1 MFFEDISK
9 QLSSTKDVIDAAIQK
24 IKTAFSS
31 SSVDLSSANANGSM
45 FTFNEPVF
53 ISIISQL
60 LELGAERSYQT
71 DIDFICDKLVK
82 HINPYAFE
90 FVFQEIA
97 KVFSSVK
104 FQSKIL
110 GLKMICNY
118 AKIHPQVVSSN
129 LYLIIESLIQLSSD
143 IKKEVKAA
151 VKDCWVAICET
162 IENVDIK
169 PILHVMIDG
178 YMNPSTKT
186 EYALETLASTPFV
199 NDIDIPTLSLLIPIL
214 VRAMREKKVVC
225 QRKAAVVMDTL
236 CKLIKNPVY
245 ARIFYDKLTWILDK
259 GINEISIEEVRNV
272 CAKSKA
278 TLNKIYEQSNTKLVD
293 AVTKEHCE
301 KLFHEEI
308 SKHITTYCTSS
319 GAAAA
324 ADGAAAITI
333 IQGNEESILR
343 SFQQVLDYTIQLVL
357 NLVKYEIRDPK
368 VYFQCIEPYLRD
380 SVLDEEKSRHI
391 AVESISKTL
400 IDTITVYD
408 YDPED
413 CEENLCD
420 CMFSLAYGTRVLLHQ
435 TPLKL
440 KLNHVYGILGHNGAG
455 KSTLLRAM
463 SNKTLQ
469 GFPDIDATY
478 IEHHIPEELHDLI
491 TLDYIASNPKIVAK
505 GISREEIAKNLA
517 ELYVTEHMMNSPLS
531 TLSGGNVQRVN
542 LILAK
547 LANDPLILMD
557 EPTNHIDALSIIW
570 LKQYIKT
577 TKNTTFLI
585 ISHDIKFMDEVC
597 TNMIHYETLKLKV
610 YRGNVTEFVKQK
622 PEAAFYFQTTSQDV
636 LSFSIPD
643 PGPLEGVK
651 SLTKSVLSMKNCYFQ
666 YPTAPK
672 PQLSDIT
679 VQVSQ
684 AARIIIAGVNGAG
697 KSTLVKI
704 LVGEIEPNRGII
716 DRHPNLRMAYIPQN
730 ISACLEPHKQCTPIE
745 YVMWRYR
752 LGADREQANKNTLT
766 LTDEEIEAIRQK
778 AKLNKTFVIKELG
791 SRRTGKREHEY
802 EAKSEGITE
811 LVQWFSK
818 SELVEMGYEKM
829 VKEFDE
835 KMAMESMMGQRK
847 LTTGE
852 IQKHMNS
859 FGLEPEIAQHTKIA
873 ALSSGQKMRC
883 YLAAATFYLP
893 HVIIFDEPTNFL
905 DRESTNALSDAIK
918 SFKGGVLIISHNDDF
933 YNAITREK
941 WLLENGSM
949 TVFGDNMIEA
959 LEKERKKQEK
969 ENAKK
974 LKFDAEEDKFDS
986 LGNKIEAVVS
996 KEKKE
1001 LTRDEKKRLLKQ
1013 KKDMEKAG
1021 QDTYDID
1028 VLLGLA

>member
-1 MFFEDISK
+1 MVAQGIIKS
-9 QLSSTKDVIDAAIQK
+9 LSAK
-24 IKTAFSS
+24 
-31 SSVDLSSANANGSM
+31 DLSA
-45 FTFNEPVF
+45 
-53 ISIISQL
+53 
-60 LELGAERSYQT
+60 QT
-71 DIDFICDKLVK
+71 DGLEQTKILIKGFDVSVEHQLISLIPNILDLGSDKTHQIDIEWICNEIVRLV
-82 HINPYAFE
+82 NPYAFE
-90 FVFQEIA
+90 SVFREITT
-97 KVFSSVK
+97 VFSQVK
-104 FQSKIL
+104 FQAKVL
-110 GLKMICNY
+110 GLNMIRQY
-118 AKIHPQVVSSN
+118 AKQHPTVVASN
-129 LYLIIESLIQLSSD
+129 LYLIIESLISLSSD
-143 IKKEVKAA
+143 IKKEVKMA
-151 VKDCWVAICET
+151 VQDCWKDVCET

-169 PILHVMIDG
+169 PIIPVMIDG
-178 YMNPSTKT
+178 YMNPATKT
-186 EYALETLASTPFV
+186 EHALEVLASTPFV

-225 QRKAAVVMDTL
+225 QRKAAVVMETL

-259 GINEISIEEVRNV
+259 GINEIAIEEVRNV
-272 CAKSKA
+272 CTRSKA
-278 TLNKIYEQSNTKLVD
+278 TLNKVYEQSNIKLID
-293 AVTKEHCE
+293 AVTVESCLTLYKDKCGV
-301 KLFHEEI
+301 
-308 SKHITTYCTSS
+308 SNTDTV
-319 GAAAA
+319 
-324 ADGAAAITI
+324 
-333 IQGNEESILR
+333 IQYSIG
-343 SFQQVLDYTIQLVL
+343 LVL
-357 NLVKYEIRDPK
+357 NLVKYEIRDLSL
-368 VYFQCIEPYLRD
+368 YTACIEPYIA
-380 SVLDEEKSRHI
+380 HI
-391 AVESISKTL
+391 VSNNLTDVANQIAQTL
-400 IDTITVYD
+400 IDTITVYE
-408 YDPED
+408 YDPEEN
-413 CEENLCD
+413 EENLCD

-440 KLNHVYGILGHNGAG
+440 KLNHTYGILGHNGAG

-463 SNKTLQ
+463 ANKTLQ

-478 IEHHIPEELHDLI
+478 IEHHIPEDKHDTI
-491 TLDYIASNPKIVAK
+491 TLDYIAMNSKIVKK
-505 GISREEIAKNLA
+505 GISREEIARNLA
-517 ELYVTEHMMNSPLS
+517 ELYVTDHMMNSPLS

-547 LANDPLILMD
+547 LAGDPLILMD
-557 EPTNHIDALSIIW
+557 EPTNHIDALSIVW
-570 LKQYIKT
+570 LKNYIKT
-577 TKNTTFLI
+577 TLNTTFLI

-597 TNMIHYETLKLKV
+597 TNMIHYESLKLKV
-610 YRGNVTEFVKQK
+610 YRGNVSEFVKQN
-622 PEAAFYFQTTSQDV
+622 PEAAFYFQTSSQEV

-672 PQLSDIT
+672 PQLSGIT

-704 LVGEIEPNRGII
+704 LVGELEPNGGII

-730 ISACLEPHKQCTPIE
+730 ISTCLEQHKGLTPIE

-752 LGADREQANKNTLT
+752 LGSDREQANKNTLV
-766 LTDEEIEAIRQK
+766 LTEEEIEAIKQK
-778 AKLNKTFVIKELG
+778 ARLNKTFVIKELS
-791 SRRTGKREHEY
+791 SRRAGKREHEY
-802 EAKSEGITE
+802 EAKSEGTVE
-811 LVQWFSK
+811 LVQWFTK
-818 SELVEMGYEKM
+818 GELIEMGYEKM

-835 KMAMESMMGQRK
+835 KLAMESMMGQRK

-859 FGLEPEIAQHTKIA
+859 FGLEPEIAQHTKIN

-918 SFKGGVLIISHNDDF
+918 SFKGGVLVISHNDDF

-941 WLLENGSM
+941 WLLENGTM

-959 LEKERKKQEK
+959 LEKERKRQEK
-969 ENAKK
+969 EDSKK
-974 LKFDAEEDKFDS
+974 LKFDEAEDKFDS
-986 LGNKIEAVVS
+986 LGNKIEVV
-996 KEKKE
+996 KQAKE
-1001 LTRDEKKRLLKQ
+1001 LTRDEKKRLMKQ

-1021 QDTYDID
+1021 QDTYEID

>member
-1 MFFEDISK
+1 MTISE
-9 QLSSTKDVIDAAIQK
+9 
-24 IKTAFSS
+24 
-31 SSVDLSSANANGSM
+31 SVPPPVLTFDELHQRITEESQEFTCISM
-45 FTFNEPVF
+45 IPG
-53 ISIISQL
+53 L
-60 LELGAERSYQT
+60 LEFASDRKYQSDVDT
-71 DIDFICDKLVK
+71 LCDTLITR
-82 HINPYAFE
+82 INPYAFE
-90 FVFQEIA
+90 MVFTEIS
-97 KVFSSVK
+97 KIFTSVK
-104 FQSKIL
+104 YQSKIA
-110 GLKMICNY
+110 GLKMIMTY
-118 AKIHPQVVSSN
+118 ARVYPQVVSSN
-129 LYLIIESLIQLSSD
+129 LPIIIDSLIQLSSD
-143 IKKEVKAA
+143 VKKEVKT
-151 VKDCWVAICET
+151 VVQECWVAICDT
-162 IENVDIK
+162 ITNVDIK
-169 PILHVMIDG
+169 PIINTMIEG
-178 YMNPSTKT
+178 YMSPATKT
-186 EYALETLASTPFV
+186 ESSLEKLASTPFIT
-199 NDIDIPTLSLLIPIL
+199 DIDIPTLGLLVPML

-259 GINEISIEEVRNV
+259 GINEIAVEEVRNV
-272 CAKSKA
+272 CTKSKA
-278 TLNKIYEQSNTKLVD
+278 TLQKVYEQSNTKLVD
-293 AVTKEHCE
+293 SVTKDTC
-301 KLFHEEI
+301 LQIYQAAGVGSGSSSSSSSSIDYSI
-308 SKHITTYCTSS
+308 S
-319 GAAAA
+319 
-324 ADGAAAITI
+324 
-333 IQGNEESILR
+333 
-343 SFQQVLDYTIQLVL
+343 LVL
-357 NLVKYEIRDPK
+357 NLVKYENRDESA
-368 VYFQCIEPYLRD
+368 YASCIEPYIREAIP
-380 SVLDEEKSRHI
+380 DEETRMA
-391 AVESISKTL
+391 AVQQISKNL
-400 IDTITVYD
+400 IDTITVYE
-408 YDPED
+408 YDPEEND
-413 CEENLCD
+413 ENLCD

-469 GFPDIDATY
+469 GFPDIEATY
-478 IEHHIPEELHDLI
+478 IEHHIPDELHEMI
-491 TLDYIASNPKIVAK
+491 TLDYLETHPKIKAR
-505 GISREEIAKNLA
+505 GIQRDEIARNLA

-547 LANDPLILMD
+547 LAGDSLILMD

-570 LKQYIKT
+570 LKNYVKT

-622 PEAAFYFQTTSQDV
+622 PEAAFYFQTTSQDG
-636 LSFSIPD
+636 LSFQIPD

-672 PQLSDIT
+672 PQLTDIT

-684 AARIIIAGVNGAG
+684 ASRIIIAGVNGAG

-704 LVGEIEPNRGII
+704 LVGELEPNGGVI

-730 ISACLEPHKQCTPIE
+730 ISTCLEPHKQLTPIE

-752 LGADREQANKNTLT
+752 LGSDREQSNKNALT
-766 LTDEEIEAIRQK
+766 ITDEELEAIRQK

-791 SRRTGKREHEY
+791 TRRTGKREHEY
-802 EAKSEGITE
+802 EAKSEGVVE
-811 LVQWFSK
+811 MVQWFTK
-818 SELVEMGYEKM
+818 SELIEMGYEKM

-835 KMAMESMMGQRK
+835 KLAMESMMGQRK

-859 FGLEPEIAQHTKIA
+859 FGLEPELAQHTKIT

-893 HVIIFDEPTNFL
+893 HTIIFDEPTNFL

-918 SFKGGVLIISHNDDF
+918 NFKGGVLVISHNDDF

-941 WLLENGSM
+941 WLLENGKL
-949 TVFGDNMIEA
+949 TGFGDNMIEA

-974 LKFDAEEDKFDS
+974 LKFDTEEDKYDS
-986 LGNKIEAVVS
+986 LGNKIEAAP

-1001 LTRDEKKRLLKQ
+1001 LTRDEKKKLMKQ
-1013 KKDMEKAG
+1013 RKEMQKAG
-1021 QDTYDID
+1021 LDTYEIDIILD
-1028 VLLGLA
+1028 GC

>member
-1 MFFEDISK
+1 MNNIIHL
-9 QLSSTKDVIDAAIQK
+9 LSSKNISEQSEALEVLKTHPIDV
-24 IKTAFSS
+24 S
-31 SSVDLSSANANGSM
+31 
-45 FTFNEPVF
+45 NEYEW
-53 ISIISQL
+53 IEIISVL
-60 LELGAERSYQT
+60 LELGSDKTHQANVEN
-71 DIDFICDKLVK
+71 ICSLLVQK
-82 HINPYAFE
+82 INPYSFE
-90 FVFQEIA
+90 TVFREIA
-97 KVFSSVK
+97 KVFLQVK
-104 FQSKIL
+104 FQSKLI
-110 GLKMICNY
+110 GLKMVCQY
-118 AKIHPQVVSSN
+118 AEIYPEVISSN
-129 LYLIIESLIQLSSD
+129 LYLVTESLIALSSD
-143 IKKEVKAA
+143 VKKEVKMA
-151 VKDCWVAICET
+151 VQECWSAVCKT
-162 IENVDIK
+162 IENVDIQ
-169 PILHVMIDG
+169 PIIPVMIEA
-178 YMNPSTKT
+178 YMNPATKT
-186 EYALETLASTPFV
+186 EHALEVLASTPFV

-259 GINEISIEEVRNV
+259 GINEIAIEEVRNV
-272 CAKSKA
+272 CTRSKN
-278 TLNKIYEQSNTKLVD
+278 TLNKVYEQANTKLVD
-293 AVTKEHCE
+293 AITYDSCFA
-301 KLFHEEI
+301 LYREEL
-308 SKHITTYCTSS
+308 SKR
-319 GAAAA
+319 
-324 ADGAAAITI
+324 
-333 IQGNEESILR
+333 SIE
-343 SFQQVLDYTIQLVL
+343 VDAENKTIQYSIGLVL
-357 NLVKYEIRDPK
+357 NLVKYEIRQMDLYDK
-368 VYFQCIEPYLRD
+368 CIGPY
-380 SVLDEEKSRHI
+380 
-391 AVESISKTL
+391 ISNLSSDDLSEVVSTISQKL
-400 IDTITVYD
+400 IDTITVYEH
-408 YDPED
+408 DPEEN
-413 CEENLCD
+413 EENLCD

-440 KLNHVYGILGHNGAG
+440 KLNHTYGILGHNGAG

-463 SNKTLQ
+463 ANKTLQ
-469 GFPDIDATY
+469 GFPDIEATY
-478 IEHHIPEELHDLI
+478 IEHHIPEDKHDII
-491 TLDYIASNPKIVAK
+491 TLDYIATNPKIMAK

-547 LANDPLILMD
+547 LAADPLILMD
-557 EPTNHIDALSIIW
+557 EPTNHIDALSIVW
-570 LKQYIKT
+570 LKNYIKT
-577 TKNTTFLI
+577 TEKTTFLI

-610 YRGNVTEFVKQK
+610 YRGNVSEFVKQK

-666 YPTAPK
+666 YPSAPK
-672 PQLSDIT
+672 PQLTGIT

-704 LVGEIEPNRGII
+704 LVGELEPNDGII

-730 ISACLEPHKQCTPIE
+730 ISASLEPHKQLTPIE

-752 LGADREQANKNTLT
+752 LGSDREQANKNTLVMT
-766 LTDEEIEAIRQK
+766 EEEIEAIKQR

-802 EAKSEGITE
+802 EAKSEGVVE

-818 SELVEMGYEKM
+818 SELIEMGYEKM

-859 FGLEPEIAQHTKIA
+859 FGLEPEIAQHTKIN

-918 SFKGGVLIISHNDDF
+918 SFKVGVLVISHNDDF

-941 WLLENGSM
+941 WLLENGTM

-959 LEKERKKQEK
+959 LEKERKRQEK
-969 ENAKK
+969 ENSKK
-974 LKFDAEEDKFDS
+974 LKLDEAEDKYDS
-986 LGNKIEAVVS
+986 LGNKIEVV
-996 KEKKE
+996 KETKE
-1001 LTRDEKKRLLKQ
+1001 LTRDEKKKLLKQ
-1013 KKDMEKAG
+1013 KKEMEKAG
-1021 QDTYDID
+1021 QDTYEID
-1028 VLLGLA
+1028 VLLGLV

>member
-1 MFFEDISK
+1 MTVMTPPVLTFDELQKRITAESQEFTCISM
-9 QLSSTKDVIDAAIQK
+9 IP
-24 IKTAFSS
+24 
-31 SSVDLSSANANGSM
+31 G
-45 FTFNEPVF
+45 
-53 ISIISQL
+53 L
-60 LELGAERSYQT
+60 LEFASDRKYQSDVDT
-71 DIDFICDKLVK
+71 LCDTLITR
-82 HINPYAFE
+82 INPYAFE
-90 FVFQEIA
+90 MVFTEIS
-97 KVFSSVK
+97 KIFTSVK
-104 FQSKIL
+104 YQSKIA
-110 GLKMICNY
+110 GLKMIMTY
-118 AKIHPQVVSSN
+118 ARVYPQVVSSN
-129 LYLIIESLIQLSSD
+129 LPIIIDSLIQLSSD
-143 IKKEVKAA
+143 VKKEVKTA
-151 VKDCWVAICET
+151 VQECWVAICET
-162 IENVDIK
+162 ITNVDIQ
-169 PILHVMIDG
+169 PIVNTMIDG
-178 YMNPSTKT
+178 YMNPATKT
-186 EYALETLASTPFV
+186 EASLEKLASTPFV
-199 NDIDIPTLSLLIPIL
+199 NDIDIPTLGLLVPML

-259 GINEISIEEVRNV
+259 GINEIAVEEVRNV
-272 CAKSKA
+272 CTKSKA
-278 TLNKIYEQSNTKLVD
+278 TLQKVYEQSNTKLVD
-293 AVTKEHCE
+293 SVTKDTC
-301 KLFHEEI
+301 LQIYQQTGVCSSSSSSSIDYSI
-308 SKHITTYCTSS
+308 S
-319 GAAAA
+319 
-324 ADGAAAITI
+324 
-333 IQGNEESILR
+333 
-343 SFQQVLDYTIQLVL
+343 LVL
-357 NLVKYEIRDPK
+357 NLVKYENRDESA
-368 VYFQCIEPYLRD
+368 YASCIEPYIREAIP
-380 SVLDEEKSRHI
+380 DEEPRMA
-391 AVESISKTL
+391 AVQQISKNL
-400 IDTITVYD
+400 IDTITVYE
-408 YDPED
+408 YDPEEND
-413 CEENLCD
+413 ENLCD

-469 GFPDIDATY
+469 GFPDIEATY
-478 IEHHIPEELHDLI
+478 IEHHIPDELHEMI
-491 TLDYIASNPKIVAK
+491 TLDYLETHPKIKAR
-505 GISREEIAKNLA
+505 GIQRDEIARNLA

-547 LANDPLILMD
+547 LAGDSLILMD

-570 LKQYIKT
+570 LKNYVKT

-636 LSFSIPD
+636 LSFQIPD

-672 PQLSDIT
+672 PQLTDIT

-684 AARIIIAGVNGAG
+684 ASRIIIAGVNGAG

-704 LVGEIEPNRGII
+704 LVGELEPNGGVI

-730 ISACLEPHKQCTPIE
+730 ISTCLEPHKQLTPIE

-752 LGADREQANKNTLT
+752 LGSDREQSNKNALT
-766 LTDEEIEAIRQK
+766 ITDEELEAIRQK

-791 SRRTGKREHEY
+791 TRRTGKREHEY
-802 EAKSEGITE
+802 EAKSEGVVE
-811 LVQWFSK
+811 MVQWFTK
-818 SELVEMGYEKM
+818 SELIEMGYEKM

-835 KMAMESMMGQRK
+835 KLAMESMMGQRK

-859 FGLEPEIAQHTKIA
+859 FGLEPELAQHTKIT

-893 HVIIFDEPTNFL
+893 HTIIFDEPTNFL

-918 SFKGGVLIISHNDDF
+918 NFKGGVLVISHNDDF

-941 WLLENGSM
+941 WLLENGKL

-974 LKFDAEEDKFDS
+974 LKFDTEEDKYDS
-986 LGNKIEAVVS
+986 LGNKIEAAP

-1001 LTRDEKKRLLKQ
+1001 LTRDEKKKLMKQ
-1013 KKDMEKAG
+1013 RKEMQKAG
-1021 QDTYDID
+1021 LDTYEIDIILD
-1028 VLLGLA
+1028 GC

>member
-1 MFFEDISK
+1 MTSDIKTFGECFYMEDII
-9 QLSSTKDVIDAAIQK
+9 QALSSKATQAEAIGK
-24 IKTAFSS
+24 IKGFITEFDVS
-31 SSVDLSSANANGSM
+31 
-45 FTFNEPVF
+45 NEYSLIQL
-53 ISIISQL
+53 ISNI
-60 LELGAERSYQT
+60 LEVGADKTYQA
-71 DIDFICDKLVK
+71 DVEEICRGLIDKL
-82 HINPYAFE
+82 NPYSFE
-90 FVFQEIA
+90 NVFREIA
-97 KVFSSVK
+97 KVFSQVK
-104 FQSKIL
+104 FQSKVL
-110 GLKMICNY
+110 GLSMICQY
-118 AKIHPQVVSSN
+118 ARIHPQIISSN
-129 LYLIIESLIQLSSD
+129 LYLITESLISLSSD
-143 IKKEVKAA
+143 IKKEVKTA
-151 VKDCWVAICET
+151 VQDCWNCVCET
-162 IENVDIK
+162 IENVDVK
-169 PILHVMIDG
+169 PIIPVMIDG
-178 YMNPSTKT
+178 YMNPATKT
-186 EYALETLASTPFV
+186 EHALEVLASTPFV
-199 NDIDIPTLSLLIPIL
+199 NDIDIPTLSLLIPML

-225 QRKAAVVMDTL
+225 QRKAAVVMDTM

-259 GINEISIEEVRNV
+259 GINEIAIEEVRNV
-272 CAKSKA
+272 CTRSKA
-278 TLNKIYEQSNTKLVD
+278 TLNKVYEQANTKLVD
-293 AVTKEHCE
+293 AVTKESC
-301 KLFHEEI
+301 LQLYRDGVL
-308 SKHITTYCTSS
+308 SAAS
-319 GAAAA
+319 AAA
-324 ADGAAAITI
+324 
-333 IQGNEESILR
+333 EEDSVI
-343 SFQQVLDYTIQLVL
+343 DYSVGLVL
-357 NLVKYEIRDPK
+357 NLVKYEIREMP
-368 VYFQCIEPYLRD
+368 VYLRCVEPYLAHVVSDGEARQ
-380 SVLDEEKSRHI
+380 
-391 AVESISKTL
+391 SISNIIARTL
-400 IDTITVYD
+400 IDTITVYEH
-408 YDPED
+408 DPEEN
-413 CEENLCD
+413 EENLCD

-440 KLNHVYGILGHNGAG
+440 KLNHTYGILGHNGAG

-463 SNKTLQ
+463 ANKTLQ

-478 IEHHIPEELHDLI
+478 IEHHIPEDKHDII
-491 TLDYIASNPKIVAK
+491 TLDYIATNPKIMAK
-505 GISREEIAKNLA
+505 GIAREEIARNLA

-547 LANDPLILMD
+547 LAADPLILMD
-557 EPTNHIDALSIIW
+557 EPTNHIDALSIVW
-570 LKQYIKT
+570 LKNYIKT
-577 TKNTTFLI
+577 TQNTTFLI
-585 ISHDIKFMDEVC
+585 ISHDIKFMDDVC

-672 PQLSDIT
+672 PQLTDIT

-704 LVGEIEPNRGII
+704 LVGELEPNGGII

-730 ISACLEPHKQCTPIE
+730 ISACLEQHKQLTPIE

-752 LGADREQANKNTLT
+752 LGTDREQANKNTLT
-766 LTDEEIEAIRQK
+766 MTEEEMEAIKQK
-778 AKLNKTFVIKELG
+778 AKLNKTFVIKELN
-791 SRRTGKREHEY
+791 SRRSGKREHEY
-802 EAKSEGITE
+802 EAKSEGTVE
-811 LVQWFSK
+811 LIQWFTK

-829 VKEFDE
+829 VKELDE
-835 KMAMESMMGQRK
+835 KIAMESMMGQRK

-859 FGLEPEIAQHTKIA
+859 FGLEPEIAQHTKIN

-918 SFKGGVLIISHNDDF
+918 TFKGGVLVISHNDDF

-959 LEKERKKQEK
+959 LEKERKRQEK
-969 ENAKK
+969 ENSKK
-974 LKFDAEEDKFDS
+974 LKLDGEEEKFDS
-986 LGNKIEAVVS
+986 LGNKIEVV

-1001 LTRDEKKRLLKQ
+1001 LTRDEKKKLLKQ

-1021 QDTYDID
+1021 KDTYEID
-1028 VLLGLA
+1028 VLLGLE

>member
-1 MFFEDISK
+1 MTILKKNICKRYKIEGCNYDTQMDIII
-9 QLSSTKDVIDAAIQK
+9 QGLSSKDVSIQTESLHQLQQ
-24 IKTAFSS
+24 IPINVST
-31 SSVDLSSANANGSM
+31 
-45 FTFNEPVF
+45 EYEW
-53 ISIISQL
+53 IQIISTL
-60 LELGAERSYQT
+60 LEAGADKTHQPTIESL
-71 DIDFICDKLVK
+71 CDTLIRN
-82 HINPYAFE
+82 INPYSFE
-90 FVFQEIA
+90 LIFGEIS
-97 KVFSSVK
+97 KVFSQVK
-104 FQSKIL
+104 FQSKII
-110 GLKMICNY
+110 GLKMIGNY
-118 AKIHPQVVSSN
+118 AKIYPQIIASN
-129 LYLIIESLIQLSSD
+129 LYLITESLITLSSD
-143 IKKEVKAA
+143 VKKEVKQA
-151 VKDCWVAICET
+151 VSECWKSVCET
-162 IENVDIK
+162 IENVDIQ
-169 PILHVMIDG
+169 PIISVMIEA
-178 YMNPSTKT
+178 YMNPATKT
-186 EYALETLASTPFV
+186 EYALEVLASTPFV

-245 ARIFYDKLTWILDK
+245 ARIFYDKLTWILEK
-259 GINEISIEEVRNV
+259 GINEIAIEEVRNV
-272 CAKSKA
+272 CSRSKT
-278 TLNKIYEQSNTKLVD
+278 TLNKVYEQSHLVD
-293 AVTKEHCE
+293 GITYESCLTLYQTNITK
-301 KLFHEEI
+301 KEI
-308 SKHITTYCTSS
+308 
-319 GAAAA
+319 
-324 ADGAAAITI
+324 ADDPIVKY
-333 IQGNEESILR
+333 SIG
-343 SFQQVLDYTIQLVL
+343 LVL
-357 NLVKYEIRDPK
+357 NLVKYEIRDMNLYDK
-368 VYFQCIEPYLRD
+368 CIHPYLTHLLED
-380 SVLDEEKSRHI
+380 PSEVVSM
-391 AVESISKTL
+391 ISKTL
-400 IDTITVYD
+400 IDTITVYEH
-408 YDPED
+408 DPEEN
-413 CEENLCD
+413 EENLCD

-440 KLNHVYGILGHNGAG
+440 KLNHTYGILGHNGAG

-463 SNKTLQ
+463 ANKTLQ
-469 GFPDIDATY
+469 GFPEIDATY
-478 IEHHIPEELHDLI
+478 IEHHIPEDKHDMI
-491 TLDYIASNPKIVAK
+491 TLDYIATNPKISAK
-505 GISREEIAKNLA
+505 GISREEIARNLA

-547 LANDPLILMD
+547 LAADPLILMD
-557 EPTNHIDALSIIW
+557 EPTNHIDALSIVW
-570 LKQYIKT
+570 LKNYIKT
-577 TKNTTFLI
+577 TENTTFLI

-610 YRGNVTEFVKQK
+610 YRGNVSEFVKQK
-622 PEAAFYFQTTSQDV
+622 PEAAFYFQTTSQEV

-672 PQLSDIT
+672 PQLTGIT

-684 AARIIIAGVNGAG
+684 ASRIIIAGVNGAG

-704 LVGEIEPNRGII
+704 LVGELEPNEGVI

-730 ISACLEPHKQCTPIE
+730 ISTCLDPHKQLTPIE

-752 LGADREQANKNTLT
+752 LGSDREQANKNTLVMT
-766 LTDEEIEAIRQK
+766 EEEIEAIKQK

-791 SRRTGKREHEY
+791 SRRAGKREHEY
-802 EAKSEGITE
+802 EAKSEGATE

-818 SELVEMGYEKM
+818 SELLEMGYEKM

-835 KMAMESMMGQRK
+835 KLAMESMMGQRK

-859 FGLEPEIAQHTKIA
+859 FGLEPEIAQHTKIN

-893 HVIIFDEPTNFL
+893 NIIILDEPSNFL

-918 SFKGGVLIISHNDDF
+918 SFKGGVLVISHNDDF

-941 WLLENGSM
+941 WLLENGTM

-959 LEKERKKQEK
+959 LEKERKRQEK
-969 ENAKK
+969 EDSKK
-974 LKFDAEEDKFDS
+974 LKLDGEEEKFDS
-986 LGNKIEAVVS
+986 LGNKIEEKP

-1001 LTRDEKKRLLKQ
+1001 LTRDERKRLLKQ
-1013 KKDMEKAG
+1013 KKEMEKAG

-1028 VLLGLA
+1028 VLLELI

>member
-1 MFFEDISK
+1 MTAEGISK
-9 QLSSTKDVIDAAIQK
+9 SLSAKDLSTQADGLLQTKAL
-24 IKTAFSS
+24 IKGFNVSIEHKLIS
-31 SSVDLSSANANGSM
+31 LIPDILDLSSDKNH
-45 FTFNEPVF
+45 
-53 ISIISQL
+53 
-60 LELGAERSYQT
+60 QT
-71 DIDFICDKLVK
+71 DIEFICGEIIRLV
-82 HINPYAFE
+82 NPYAFE
-90 FVFQEIA
+90 SVFREITS
-97 KVFSSVK
+97 VFSTVK
-104 FQSKIL
+104 FQAKVC
-110 GLKMICNY
+110 GLNMIRQY
-118 AKIHPQVVSSN
+118 AKIHPTVIASN
-129 LYLIIESLIQLSSD
+129 LYLIIESLISLSSD
-143 IKKEVKAA
+143 IKKEVKTA
-151 VKDCWVAICET
+151 VQDCWKDVCET

-169 PILHVMIDG
+169 PIIPVMIDG

-186 EYALETLASTPFV
+186 EHALEVLASTPFV

-259 GINEISIEEVRNV
+259 GINEIAIEEVRNV
-272 CAKSKA
+272 CTRSKA
-278 TLNKIYEQSNTKLVD
+278 TLNKVYEQSNMKLID
-293 AVTKEHCE
+293 
-301 KLFHEEI
+301 
-308 SKHITTYCTSS
+308 
-319 GAAAA
+319 
-324 ADGAAAITI
+324 AITVESCLALYKDKCGVEFDSDLV
-333 IQGNEESILR
+333 IQFSIG
-343 SFQQVLDYTIQLVL
+343 LVL
-357 NLVKYEIRDPK
+357 NLVKYEIRDLS
-368 VYFQCIEPYLRD
+368 VYTTCIEPYIA
-380 SVLDEEKSRHI
+380 HI
-391 AVESISKTL
+391 VSSNLKEIASQIAQTL
-400 IDTITVYD
+400 IDTITVYE
-408 YDPED
+408 YDPEEN
-413 CEENLCD
+413 EENLCD

-440 KLNHVYGILGHNGAG
+440 KLNHTYGILGHNGAG

-463 SNKTLQ
+463 ANKTLQ

-478 IEHHIPEELHDLI
+478 IEHHIPEDKHDMI
-491 TLDYIASNPKIVAK
+491 TLDYIATNSKIVSK
-505 GISREEIAKNLA
+505 GISREEIARNLA

-547 LANDPLILMD
+547 LAGDPLILMD
-557 EPTNHIDALSIIW
+557 EPTNHIDALSIVW
-570 LKQYIKT
+570 LKNYIKT
-577 TKNTTFLI
+577 TVNTTFLI

-610 YRGNVTEFVKQK
+610 YRGNVSEFVKQN
-622 PEAAFYFQTTSQDV
+622 PEAAFYFQTSSQEV

-672 PQLSDIT
+672 PQLSGIT

-704 LVGEIEPNRGII
+704 LVGELEPNGGII

-730 ISACLEPHKQCTPIE
+730 ISTCLEPHKGLTPIE

-752 LGADREQANKNTLT
+752 LGSDREQANKNTLV
-766 LTDEEIEAIRQK
+766 LTEEELEAIKQK

-802 EAKSEGITE
+802 EAKSEGVVE

-835 KMAMESMMGQRK
+835 KVAMESMMGQRK

-859 FGLEPEIAQHTKIA
+859 FGLDPEIAQHTKINS
-873 ALSSGQKMRC
+873 LSSGQKMRC

-918 SFKGGVLIISHNDDF
+918 SFKGGVLVISHNDDF

-941 WLLENGSM
+941 WLLENGTM

-959 LEKERKKQEK
+959 LEKERKRQEK
-969 ENAKK
+969 EDSKK
-974 LKFDAEEDKFDS
+974 LKFDEAEDKFDS
-986 LGNKIEAVVS
+986 LGNKIEVV
-996 KEKKE
+996 KQAKE
-1001 LTRDEKKRLLKQ
+1001 LTRDEKKRLMKQ

-1021 QDTYDID
+1021 QDTYEID
-1028 VLLGLA
+1028 VLLGLI

>member
-1 MFFEDISK
+1 MNNLIHS
-9 QLSSTKDVIDAAIQK
+9 
-24 IKTAFSS
+24 
-31 SSVDLSSANANGSM
+31 
-45 FTFNEPVF
+45 
-53 ISIISQL
+53 ISIKDITAVQDIPMDVSTEHQWIPSISYL
-60 LELGAERSYQT
+60 LEAGA
-71 DIDFICDKLVK
+71 DKNLQPAVESLCNK
-82 HINPYAFE
+82 LIQCINPYSFE
-90 FVFQEIA
+90 NMFREIV
-97 KVFSSVK
+97 KVFNQVK

-118 AKIHPQVVSSN
+118 TKAHPQIVASN
-129 LYLIIESLIQLSSD
+129 LYLITESLIQLSSD
-143 IKKEVKAA
+143 IKKEVKVA
-151 VKDCWVAICET
+151 VQECWIVICET
-162 IENVDIK
+162 IENVDIL
-169 PILHVMIDG
+169 PIIPTMIDA
-178 YMNPSTKT
+178 YMNPASKT
-186 EYALETLASTPFV
+186 EHALEVLASTPFV

-225 QRKAAVVMDTL
+225 QRKAAVVVETL
-236 CKLIKNPVY
+236 CKLIKNPIY
-245 ARIFYDKLTWILDK
+245 ARIFYEKLTWILEK
-259 GINEISIEEVRNV
+259 GINEIAIEEVRNV
-272 CAKSKA
+272 CTRSKT
-278 TLNKIYEQSNTKLVD
+278 TLNKVYEQSHIKLAD
-293 AVTKEHCE
+293 HVTYDSCFILYQNELNKYGI
-301 KLFHEEI
+301 LA
-308 SKHITTYCTSS
+308 SNDDTL
-319 GAAAA
+319 
-324 ADGAAAITI
+324 
-333 IQGNEESILR
+333 IQYSIG
-343 SFQQVLDYTIQLVL
+343 LVL
-357 NLVKYEIRDPK
+357 NLVKYEIRDPS
-368 VYFQCIEPYLRD
+368 VYAACIEPYLKHLMQD
-380 SVLDEEKSRHI
+380 NLEVVS
-391 AVESISKTL
+391 AISKTL
-400 IDTITVYD
+400 IDTITVYE
-408 YDPED
+408 YDPEEN
-413 CEENLCD
+413 EENLCD

-440 KLNHVYGILGHNGAG
+440 KLNHTYGILGHNGAG

-463 SNKTLQ
+463 SNKTLH

-478 IEHHIPEELHDLI
+478 IEHHIPEDKHDMI
-491 TLDYIASNPKIVAK
+491 TLDYIATNPKIASK
-505 GISREEIAKNLA
+505 GISREEIAKNLS
-517 ELYVTEHMMNSPLS
+517 ELYLTDHMMNSPLS

-547 LANDPLILMD
+547 LAADSLILMD
-557 EPTNHIDALSIIW
+557 EPTNHIDALSIVW
-570 LKQYIKT
+570 LKKYIKT
-577 TKNTTFLI
+577 TQNTTFLI

-597 TNMIHYETLKLKV
+597 TNMIHYESLKLKV
-610 YRGNVTEFVKQK
+610 YRGNVSEFVKQK

-651 SLTKSVLSMKNCYFQ
+651 SLTKSVLSMKNCFFQ

-672 PQLSDIT
+672 PQLSGIT

-704 LVGEIEPNRGII
+704 LVGELEPNGGII

-730 ISACLEPHKQCTPIE
+730 ISACLDQHKQLTPIE

-752 LGADREQANKNTLT
+752 LGSDREQSNKNTLVMT
-766 LTDEEIEAIRQK
+766 EEELVEIKQK
-778 AKLNKTFVIKELG
+778 AKLNKTFIIKELG
-791 SRRTGKREHEY
+791 SRRSGKREHEY
-802 EAKSEGITE
+802 EAKSEGTVE

-818 SELVEMGYEKM
+818 SELIEMGYEKM

-835 KMAMESMMGQRK
+835 KLAMESMMGQRK

-859 FGLEPEIAQHTKIA
+859 FGLEPEIAQHTKIN

-918 SFKGGVLIISHNDDF
+918 SFKGGVLVISHNDEF

-941 WLLENGSM
+941 WLLENGTM

-959 LEKERKKQEK
+959 LEKERKRQEK
-969 ENAKK
+969 ENSKK
-974 LKFDAEEDKFDS
+974 LKLDDAEDKYDS
-986 LGNKIEAVVS
+986 LGNKIEAPP

-1021 QDTYDID
+1021 HDTYDID
-1028 VLLGLA
+1028 VLLGLI

>member
-1 MFFEDISK
+1 MPFQDIIK
-9 QLSSTKDVIDAAIQK
+9 ALSSKDLLEQTNVIHQ
-24 IKTAFSS
+24 IKTYITESTNAHAEEHLFINI
-31 SSVDLSSANANGSM
+31 LSN
-45 FTFNEPVF
+45 
-53 ISIISQL
+53 L
-60 LELGAERSYQT
+60 LELGSDKNHQIEIES
-71 DIDFICDKLVK
+71 ICDLLINK
-82 HINPYAFE
+82 INPYAFE
-90 FVFQEIA
+90 FVFQEIS
-97 KVFSSVK
+97 KVFDSVK
-104 FQSKIL
+104 FQSKVL

-118 AKIHPQVVSSN
+118 AKLYPDVISSN

-143 IKKEVKAA
+143 IKKEVKTA
-151 VKDCWVAICET
+151 VKDCWNAICET

-169 PILHVMIDG
+169 TIIPVMIDG

-186 EYALETLASTPFV
+186 ESSLEKLASTPFV
-199 NDIDIPTLSLLIPIL
+199 NDIDIPTLSLLIPML

-272 CAKSKA
+272 CARSKT

-293 AVTKEHCE
+293 AVTKESC
-301 KLFHEEI
+301 
-308 SKHITTYCTSS
+308 
-319 GAAAA
+319 
-324 ADGAAAITI
+324 
-333 IQGNEESILR
+333 IQLYKNEMIKQIPNIQCDDSVI
-343 SFQQVLDYTIQLVL
+343 DYTIKLVL
-357 NLVKYEIRDPK
+357 NLVKYEIRDPAI
-368 VYFQCIEPYLRD
+368 YFKCIEPYLHDILQDNDQRNT
-380 SVLDEEKSRHI
+380 V
-391 AVESISKTL
+391 VESITKNL
-400 IDTITVYD
+400 IDTITVYE

-413 CEENLCD
+413 NEDNLCD

-491 TLDYIASNPKIVAK
+491 TLDYIASNPKIIAK
-505 GISREEIAKNLA
+505 GIGKEEIARNLA

-547 LANDPLILMD
+547 LANDPLIMMD

-570 LKQYIKT
+570 LKNYIKST
-577 TKNTTFLI
+577 TKATFLI

-597 TNMIHYETLKLKV
+597 TNMIHYETMKLKV

-704 LVGEIEPNRGII
+704 LVGEIEPNNGII

-730 ISACLEPHKQCTPIE
+730 ISACLEAHKQSTPIE

-752 LGADREQANKNTLT
+752 LGADREQANKNTLI
-766 LTDEEIEAIRQK
+766 LTEEEMEAIKQK
-778 AKLNKTFVIKELG
+778 AKINKTFVIKELG

-802 EAKSEGITE
+802 EGKSEGVTE

-818 SELVEMGYEKM
+818 SELIEMGYEKM

-835 KMAMESMMGQRK
+835 KLAMESMMGQRK

-859 FGLEPEIAQHTKIA
+859 FGLEPEIAQHTKIN

-918 SFKGGVLIISHNDDF
+918 NFKGGVLIISHNDDF

-969 ENAKK
+969 ENSRK
-974 LKFDAEEDKFDS
+974 LKLDGEEEKFDS
-986 LGNKIEAVVS
+986 LGNKIEEKP

-1001 LTRDEKKRLLKQ
+1001 LSRDEKKRLMKQ

-1021 QDTYDID
+1021 NDTYEID
-1028 VLLGLA
+1028 VLLGLI

>member
-1 MFFEDISK
+1 MSFQELSESFSSK
-9 QLSSTKDVIDAAIQK
+9 DVQVQQNGLEKVKKMVLEFNSSTEY
-24 IKTAFSS
+24 F
-31 SSVDLSSANANGSM
+31 L
-45 FTFNEPVF
+45 
-53 ISIISQL
+53 ISIISNL
-60 LELGAERSYQT
+60 LELGSDKKFQQEVEN
-71 DIDFICDKLVK
+71 ICEIFVQNV
-82 HINPYAFE
+82 NPYSFE
-90 FVFQEIA
+90 FVFNEIS
-97 KVFSSVK
+97 KIFSTVK

-110 GLKMICNY
+110 GLKMIETY
-118 AKIHPQVVSSN
+118 ANKHPQVVSSN
-129 LYLIIESLIQLSSD
+129 LPIIIESLINLSSD
-143 IKKEVKAA
+143 VKKDVKVA
-151 VKDCWVAICET
+151 VQECWVSICKT
-162 IENVDIK
+162 IKNLDIQSII
-169 PILHVMIDG
+169 PVMIEG

-186 EYALETLASTPFV
+186 EYSLEKLASTPLV
-199 NDIDIPTLSLLIPIL
+199 NDIDIPTLGLLIPML

-245 ARIFYDKLTWILDK
+245 ARIFYDKLMWILDK
-259 GINEISIEEVRNV
+259 GINEIAIEEVRNV
-272 CAKSKA
+272 CKRSKV
-278 TLNKIYEQSNTKLVD
+278 TLNGVYEQANTKLID
-293 AVTKEHCE
+293 AVT
-301 KLFHEEI
+301 
-308 SKHITTYCTSS
+308 
-319 GAAAA
+319 
-324 ADGAAAITI
+324 
-333 IQGNEESILR
+333 EESC
-343 SFQQVLDYTIQLVL
+343 FQLYKEYIENDLSEHMDIINYTIKLVL
-357 NLVKYEIRDPK
+357 NLVKYEIRDDLP
-368 VYFQCIEPYLRD
+368 YQICIEPYI
-380 SVLDEEKSRHI
+380 RHI
-391 AVESISKTL
+391 ILEEDDRIQIVNKIAKKL
-400 IDTITVYD
+400 IDTITVYE
-408 YDPED
+408 YDPEEND
-413 CEENLCD
+413 ENLCD

-440 KLNHVYGILGHNGAG
+440 KLNHIYGILGHNGAG

-463 SNKTLQ
+463 ANKTLQ
-469 GFPDIDATY
+469 GFPDIEATY
-478 IEHHIPEELHDLI
+478 IEHHIPEELHDMI
-491 TLDYIASNPKIVAK
+491 TLDYIENHPKIKAK
-505 GISREEIAKNLA
+505 NISRDEIAKNLA

-547 LANDPLILMD
+547 LAADPLILMD

-570 LKQYIKT
+570 LKNYIKT

-585 ISHDIKFMDEVC
+585 ISHDIKFMDEIC
-597 TNMIHYETLKLKV
+597 TNIIHYETLKLKV

-622 PEAAFYFQTTSQDV
+622 PEAIFYFQTTSQDV

-666 YPTAPK
+666 YTNSPK
-672 PQLSDIT
+672 PQLIDIT

-704 LVGEIEPNRGII
+704 LVGELEPNQGVI
-716 DRHPNLRMAYIPQN
+716 DRHPNLRVAYIPQN
-730 ISACLEPHKQCTPIE
+730 ISACLEQHKQLTPIE

-752 LGADREQANKNTLT
+752 LGSDREQANKNTLT
-766 LTDEEIEAIRQK
+766 LSDDEINAIREK

-811 LVQWFSK
+811 LTQWFTK
-818 SELVEMGYEKM
+818 SELIEMGYEKM

-835 KMAMESMMGQRK
+835 RLAMESMMGQRK

-859 FGLEPEIAQHTKIA
+859 FGLEPEIAQHTKIN

-893 HVIIFDEPTNFL
+893 HVVIFDEPTNFL

-918 SFKGGVLIISHNDDF
+918 NFKGGVLVISHNDDF

-941 WLLENGSM
+941 WLLENGKM

-974 LKFDAEEDKFDS
+974 LKFNEEEEKVDS
-986 LGNKIEAVVS
+986 LGNKILTVP
-996 KEKKE
+996 KEVKE
-1001 LTRDEKKRLLKQ
+1001 LSRDEKKKLMKQ
-1013 KKDMEKAG
+1013 KKQMEKDG

-1028 VLLGLA
+1028 VLLGLV

>member
-1 MFFEDISK
+1 MISESLAQGLSSKDVKDETTGLEQFKNFMDNFDISK
-9 QLSSTKDVIDAAIQK
+9 AYLCIQAVPK
-24 IKTAFSS
+24 
-31 SSVDLSSANANGSM
+31 
-45 FTFNEPVF
+45 
-53 ISIISQL
+53 L
-60 LELGAERSYQT
+60 LELGGDKNHQVEVEKL
-71 DIDFICDKLVK
+71 CDQFVNI
-82 HINPYAFE
+82 INPYAFE
-90 FVFQEIA
+90 SVFQEISTL
-97 KVFSSVK
+97 FSGVK
-104 FQSKIL
+104 FTSKIL
-110 GLKMICNY
+110 GLKMICQY
-118 AKIHPQVVSSN
+118 AKVHPQVVASN
-129 LYLIIESLIQLSSD
+129 LYLVIEALIQLSSD
-143 IKKEVKAA
+143 VKKEVKNAA
-151 VKDCWVAICET
+151 KDCWSVVCTT

-169 PILHVMIDG
+169 PIINDMKEG

-186 EYALETLASTPFV
+186 EYSLEKLASTPFV
-199 NDIDIPTLSLLIPIL
+199 NDIDIPTLSLLIPML

-259 GINEISIEEVRNV
+259 GINEIAIEEVRNV
-272 CAKSKA
+272 CTRSKN
-278 TLNKIYEQSNTKLVD
+278 TLNKVYEQSNTKLID
-293 AVTKEHCE
+293 SVTKESCMS
-301 KLFHEEI
+301 LYCDVI
-308 SKHITTYCTSS
+308 SKTSS
-319 GAAAA
+319 TFSV
-324 ADGAAAITI
+324 DDSVM
-333 IQGNEESILR
+333 QYSIE
-343 SFQQVLDYTIQLVL
+343 LVL
-357 NLVKYEIRDPK
+357 NLVKYEIREPD
-368 VYFQCIEPYLRD
+368 VYFGCIEPYLLKIIVD
-380 SVLDEEKSRHI
+380 KEERCF
-391 AVESISKTL
+391 AVNEISKKL
-400 IDTITVYD
+400 IDTITVYE
-408 YDPED
+408 YDPEEN
-413 CEENLCD
+413 EENLCD

-440 KLNHVYGILGHNGAG
+440 KLNHTYGILGHNGAG

-469 GFPDIDATY
+469 GFPDIEATY

-491 TLDYIASNPKIVAK
+491 TLDYIASNPKIKAK
-505 GISREEIAKNLA
+505 GITREEIAANLA

-547 LANDPLILMD
+547 LAGDPLILMD

-570 LKQYIKT
+570 LKKYIKNT
-577 TKNTTFLI
+577 QNTTFLI

-597 TNMIHYETLKLKV
+597 TNMIHYENLKLKV
-610 YRGNVTEFVKQK
+610 YGGNVTEFVKQK

-651 SLTKSVLSMKNCYFQ
+651 SLTKSVLSMKGCSFQ
-666 YPTAPK
+666 YATAPK
-672 PQLSDIT
+672 PQLTDIT
-679 VQVSQ
+679 LQVSQ

-704 LVGEIEPNRGII
+704 LVGELEPNLGII

-730 ISACLEPHKQCTPIE
+730 ISACLEQHKLLTPIE

-752 LGADREQANKNTLT
+752 LGSDREQANKNTLL
-766 LTDEEIEAIRQK
+766 LTDEEMEAIKQK

-791 SRRTGKREHEY
+791 SRRSGKREHEY
-802 EAKSEGITE
+802 EAKSEGVTE
-811 LVQWFSK
+811 MVQWFTK
-818 SELVEMGYEKM
+818 SELIEMGYEKM

-835 KMAMESMMGQRK
+835 KLAMESMMGQRK

-859 FGLEPEIAQHTKIA
+859 FGLEPEIAQHTKIN

-918 SFKGGVLIISHNDDF
+918 SFKGGVLVISHNDDF

-941 WLLENGSM
+941 WLLENGKM
-949 TVFGDNMIEA
+949 TIFGDNLIEA
-959 LEKERKKQEK
+959 LEKERKRQEK
-969 ENAKK
+969 ENSRK
-974 LKFDAEEDKFDS
+974 LKLDGEEEKFDS
-986 LGNKIEAVVS
+986 LGNKIEVAP
-996 KEKKE
+996 KQQKE
-1001 LTRDEKKRLLKQ
+1001 LNRDEKKKLLKQ
-1013 KKDMEKAG
+1013 KKEMEKAG
-1021 QDTYDID
+1021 QDTYEID
-1028 VLLGLA
+1028 VLLGLV

>member
-1 MFFEDISK
+1 MVAQGIRKSLSAKE
-9 QLSSTKDVIDAAIQK
+9 LSSQVDGLEQTKILIKGFDVSLEHQLISLIPNILDLGSD
-24 IKTAFSS
+24 KTH
-31 SSVDLSSANANGSM
+31 
-45 FTFNEPVF
+45 
-53 ISIISQL
+53 
-60 LELGAERSYQT
+60 QT
-71 DIDFICDKLVK
+71 DIEWICNEIVRLV
-82 HINPYAFE
+82 NPYAFE
-90 FVFQEIA
+90 SVFREITV
-97 KVFSSVK
+97 VFSQVK
-104 FQSKIL
+104 FQAKVL
-110 GLKMICNY
+110 GLNMIRQY
-118 AKIHPQVVSSN
+118 AKQHPTVIASN
-129 LYLIIESLIQLSSD
+129 LYLIIESLIIVSSD
-143 IKKEVKAA
+143 IKKEVKMA
-151 VKDCWVAICET
+151 VQDCWKDVCET

-169 PILHVMIDG
+169 PIIPVMIDG
-178 YMNPSTKT
+178 YMNPATKT
-186 EYALETLASTPFV
+186 EHALEVLASTPFV

-225 QRKAAVVMDTL
+225 QRKAAVVMETL

-259 GINEISIEEVRNV
+259 GINEIAIEEVRNV
-272 CAKSKA
+272 CTRSKA
-278 TLNKIYEQSNTKLVD
+278 TLNKVYEQSNIKLID
-293 AVTKEHCE
+293 AVTTDSCLALYKDKCGVDTGPVIE
-301 KLFHEEI
+301 
-308 SKHITTYCTSS
+308 Y
-319 GAAAA
+319 
-324 ADGAAAITI
+324 
-333 IQGNEESILR
+333 SIG
-343 SFQQVLDYTIQLVL
+343 LVL
-357 NLVKYEIRDPK
+357 NLVKYEIRELSL
-368 VYFQCIEPYLRD
+368 YTLCIEPYIMNIVSSDKLKEVA
-380 SVLDEEKSRHI
+380 SQI
-391 AVESISKTL
+391 AQTL
-400 IDTITVYD
+400 IDTITVYE
-408 YDPED
+408 YDPEEN
-413 CEENLCD
+413 EENLCD

-440 KLNHVYGILGHNGAG
+440 KLNHTYGILGHNGAG

-463 SNKTLQ
+463 ANKTLQ

-478 IEHHIPEELHDLI
+478 IEHHIPEDKHDTI
-491 TLDYIASNPKIVAK
+491 TLDYIAMNSKIVKK
-505 GISREEIAKNLA
+505 GISREEIARNLA
-517 ELYVTEHMMNSPLS
+517 ELYVTDHMMNSPLS

-547 LANDPLILMD
+547 LAGDPLILMD
-557 EPTNHIDALSIIW
+557 EPTNHIDALSIVW
-570 LKQYIKT
+570 LKNYIKT
-577 TKNTTFLI
+577 TMNTTFLI

-610 YRGNVTEFVKQK
+610 YRGNVSEFVKQN
-622 PEAAFYFQTTSQDV
+622 PEAAFYFQTSSQEV

-672 PQLSDIT
+672 PQLSGIT

-704 LVGEIEPNRGII
+704 LVGELEPNGGLI

-730 ISACLEPHKQCTPIE
+730 ISTCLEQHKGLTPIE

-752 LGADREQANKNTLT
+752 LGSDREQANKNTLV
-766 LTDEEIEAIRQK
+766 LTEEEIEAIKQK
-778 AKLNKTFVIKELG
+778 AKLNKTFVIKELS
-791 SRRTGKREHEY
+791 SRRAGKREHEY
-802 EAKSEGITE
+802 EAKSEGTVE
-811 LVQWFSK
+811 LVQWFTK
-818 SELVEMGYEKM
+818 GELIEMGYEKM

-835 KMAMESMMGQRK
+835 KLAMESMMGQRK

-859 FGLEPEIAQHTKIA
+859 FGLEPEIAQHTKIN

-918 SFKGGVLIISHNDDF
+918 SFKGGVLVISHNDDF

-941 WLLENGSM
+941 WLLENGTM

-959 LEKERKKQEK
+959 LEKERKRQEK
-969 ENAKK
+969 EDSKK
-974 LKFDAEEDKFDS
+974 LKFDEAEDKFDS
-986 LGNKIEAVVS
+986 LGNKIEVV
-996 KEKKE
+996 KQAKE
-1001 LTRDEKKRLLKQ
+1001 LTRDEKKRLMKQ

>member
-1 MFFEDISK
+1 MVAQSIVKSLSAKDLITQIDGIENVKTLIKNFIVSK
-9 QLSSTKDVIDAAIQK
+9 
-24 IKTAFSS
+24 
-31 SSVDLSSANANGSM
+31 
-45 FTFNEPVF
+45 EPEL
-53 ISIISQL
+53 IELIPYL
-60 LELGAERSYQT
+60 LETGSDKTHQT
-71 DIDFICDKLVK
+71 NIESIFDDFIRVL
-82 HINPYAFE
+82 NPYAFE
-90 FVFQEIA
+90 SVYREIS
-97 KVFSSVK
+97 KVFSGVK

-110 GLKMICNY
+110 GLHMICQY
-118 AKIHPQVVSSN
+118 AKIHPTIISSN
-129 LYLIIESLIQLSSD
+129 LYLIIESLISLSSD

-151 VKDCWVAICET
+151 VQECWVSICAT
-162 IENVDIK
+162 IENVDIQ
-169 PILHVMIDG
+169 PIINTMIDG
-178 YMNPSTKT
+178 YMNPATKT
-186 EYALETLASTPFV
+186 ESSLEVLASTPFV
-199 NDIDIPTLSLLIPIL
+199 NDIDIPTLSLLIPML

-259 GINEISIEEVRNV
+259 GINEIAIEEVRNV
-272 CAKSKA
+272 CTRSKA
-278 TLNKIYEQSNTKLVD
+278 TLNKVYDQANTKLID
-293 AVTKEHCE
+293 GITKESCFS
-301 KLFHEEI
+301 LYQDEI
-308 SKHITTYCTSS
+308 AKVDPSIIIDP
-319 GAAAA
+319 
-324 ADGAAAITI
+324 ADSVIK
-333 IQGNEESILR
+333 
-343 SFQQVLDYTIQLVL
+343 YTIELVL
-357 NLVKYEIRDPK
+357 NLVKYEVRDSSI
-368 VYFQCIEPYLRD
+368 YDICIQPYLPE
-380 SVLDEEKSRHI
+380 VLSQESRI
-391 AVESISKTL
+391 SISTTISKVL
-400 IDTITVYD
+400 IDTITIYE

-413 CEENLCD
+413 NEENLCD

-440 KLNHVYGILGHNGAG
+440 KLNHTYGILGHNGAG

-463 SNKTLQ
+463 ANKTLQ
-469 GFPDIDATY
+469 GFPDIEATY
-478 IEHHIPEELHDLI
+478 IEHHIPEDKHDII
-491 TLDYIASNPKIVAK
+491 TLDYIATNPKIIAK
-505 GISREEIAKNLA
+505 NISREEIAKNLA

-547 LANDPLILMD
+547 LAADPLILMD
-557 EPTNHIDALSIIW
+557 EPTNHIDALSVVW
-570 LKQYIKT
+570 LKNYIKT
-577 TKNTTFLI
+577 TVNTTFLI

-610 YRGNVTEFVKQK
+610 YRGNVTEFVKQN
-622 PEAAFYFQTTSQDV
+622 PDAAFYFQTTSQDV

-651 SLTKSVLSMKNCYFQ
+651 SLTKSVLSMKNCFFQ

-672 PQLSDIT
+672 PQLSGIT

-704 LVGEIEPNRGII
+704 LVGELEPNGGVIE
-716 DRHPNLRMAYIPQN
+716 RHPNLRMAYIPQN
-730 ISACLEPHKQCTPIE
+730 ISASLDPHKQMTPIE

-752 LGADREQANKNTLT
+752 LGSDREQVNKNTLT
-766 LTDEEIEAIRQK
+766 LTEEEMEAIKQK

-791 SRRTGKREHEY
+791 SRRAGKREHEY
-802 EAKSEGITE
+802 EAKSEGTVE

-818 SELVEMGYEKM
+818 GELIEMGYEKM

-835 KMAMESMMGQRK
+835 KLAMESMMGQRK

-859 FGLEPEIAQHTKIA
+859 FGLEPEIAQHTKIN

-883 YLAAATFYLP
+883 YLASATFYLP

-918 SFKGGVLIISHNDDF
+918 NFKGGVLVISHNDDF

-959 LEKERKKQEK
+959 LEKERKRQEK
-969 ENAKK
+969 ENSKK
-974 LKFDAEEDKFDS
+974 LKLDDAEDKFDS
-986 LGNKIEAVVS
+986 LGNKIEVV
-996 KEKKE
+996 KETKE
-1001 LTRDEKKRLLKQ
+1001 LTRDEKKRLMKQ
-1013 KKDMEKAG
+1013 KKDLEKAG

-1028 VLLGLA
+1028 VLLGLI

>member
-1 MFFEDISK
+1 MTAQRISNSLSAK
-9 QLSSTKDVIDAAIQK
+9 DLSAQTEGLDEIKGLIKGFNVSMEHTILSLIPSILELSSD
-24 IKTAFSS
+24 KTH
-31 SSVDLSSANANGSM
+31 
-45 FTFNEPVF
+45 
-53 ISIISQL
+53 
-60 LELGAERSYQT
+60 QT
-71 DIDFICDKLVK
+71 DVEWICGEIIRLV
-82 HINPYAFE
+82 NPYAFE
-90 FVFQEIA
+90 SVFREITT
-97 KVFSSVK
+97 VFSQVK
-104 FQSKIL
+104 FQAKVL
-110 GLKMICNY
+110 GLNMIRQY
-118 AKIHPQVVSSN
+118 AKLHPTVVASN
-129 LYLIIESLIQLSSD
+129 LYLITESLIALSSD
-143 IKKEVKAA
+143 IKKEVKTA
-151 VKDCWVAICET
+151 VQDCWKDICET

-169 PILHVMIDG
+169 PIIPVMIDG
-178 YMNPSTKT
+178 YMNPATKT
-186 EYALETLASTPFV
+186 EHALEVLASTPFV

-259 GINEISIEEVRNV
+259 GINEIAIEEVRNV
-272 CAKSKA
+272 CTRSKA
-278 TLNKIYEQSNTKLVD
+278 TLNKVYEQSNMKLID
-293 AVTKEHCE
+293 AVTVDSCLALYKEHCGVD
-301 KLFHEEI
+301 
-308 SKHITTYCTSS
+308 TD
-319 GAAAA
+319 AV
-324 ADGAAAITI
+324 
-333 IQGNEESILR
+333 IQYSIG
-343 SFQQVLDYTIQLVL
+343 LVL
-357 NLVKYEIRDPK
+357 NLVKYEIRDLSI
-368 VYFQCIEPYLRD
+368 YTACIEPY
-380 SVLDEEKSRHI
+380 I
-391 AVESISKTL
+391 AHMVEAVSIEAVSCKIGQTL
-400 IDTITVYD
+400 IDTITVYE
-408 YDPED
+408 YDPEEN
-413 CEENLCD
+413 EENLCD

-440 KLNHVYGILGHNGAG
+440 KLNHTYGILGHNGAG

-463 SNKTLQ
+463 ANKTLQ

-478 IEHHIPEELHDLI
+478 IEHHIPEDKHDMI
-491 TLDYIASNPKIVAK
+491 TLDYIATNSKIVTK
-505 GISREEIAKNLA
+505 GISREEIARNLA
-517 ELYVTEHMMNSPLS
+517 ELYVTDHMMTSPLS

-547 LANDPLILMD
+547 LAGDPLILMD
-557 EPTNHIDALSIIW
+557 EPTNHIDALSIVW
-570 LKQYIKT
+570 LKNYIKT
-577 TKNTTFLI
+577 TVNTTFLI

-610 YRGNVTEFVKQK
+610 YRGNVSEFVKQN
-622 PEAAFYFQTTSQDV
+622 PEAAFYFQTSSQDV

-672 PQLSDIT
+672 PQLSGIT

-704 LVGEIEPNRGII
+704 LVGELEPNGGII

-730 ISACLEPHKQCTPIE
+730 ISTCLESHKGLTPIE

-752 LGADREQANKNTLT
+752 LGSDREQANKNTLVMT
-766 LTDEEIEAIRQK
+766 EEEIEAIKQK
-778 AKLNKTFVIKELG
+778 ARLNKTFVIKELG

-802 EAKSEGITE
+802 EAKSEGVVE

-859 FGLEPEIAQHTKIA
+859 FGLEPEIAQHTKIN

-905 DRESTNALSDAIK
+905 DRESTNALSDAIQ
-918 SFKGGVLIISHNDDF
+918 SFKGGVLVISHNDDF

-941 WLLENGSM
+941 WLLENGTM

-959 LEKERKKQEK
+959 LEKERKRQEK
-969 ENAKK
+969 EDSKK
-974 LKFDAEEDKFDS
+974 LKLDEAEDKFDS
-986 LGNKIEAVVS
+986 LGNKIEVV
-996 KEKKE
+996 KQAKE
-1001 LTRDEKKRLLKQ
+1001 LTRDEKKRLMKQ

-1021 QDTYDID
+1021 QDTYELD
-1028 VLLGLA
+1028 VLLGLV

>member
-1 MFFEDISK
+1 MVVENIVK
-9 QLSSTKDVIDAAIQK
+9 NLSSKDVSSPLNGIEETKSLIQN
-24 IKTAFSS
+24 FHVS
-31 SSVDLSSANANGSM
+31 
-45 FTFNEPVF
+45 NEPLL
-53 ISIISQL
+53 IELIPHL
-60 LELGAERSYQT
+60 LELGSDKTHQQT
-71 DIDFICDKLVK
+71 IESITSELIQKL
-82 HINPYAFE
+82 NPYAFE
-90 FVFQEIA
+90 FVYREIS
-97 KVFSSVK
+97 KVFSGVK

-110 GLKMICNY
+110 GLNMIRQY
-118 AKIHPQVVSSN
+118 ANIHPQIIASN
-129 LYLIIESLIQLSSD
+129 LYLITESLISLASEP
-143 IKKEVKAA
+143 KKEVKTA
-151 VKDCWVAICET
+151 VQECWVIVCST

-169 PILHVMIDG
+169 PILSTMIEG
-178 YMNPSTKT
+178 YMNPATKT
-186 EYALETLASTPFV
+186 EHSLEVLASTPFV
-199 NDIDIPTLSLLIPIL
+199 NDIDIPTLSLLIPML

-259 GINEISIEEVRNV
+259 GINEIAIEEVRHV
-272 CAKSKA
+272 CTRSKN
-278 TLNKIYEQSNTKLVD
+278 TLNKVYEQANTKLVD
-293 AVTKEHCE
+293 GITRESCFS
-301 KLFHEEI
+301 LYRDEI
-308 SKHITTYCTSS
+308 SKIDFTISLHDMDS
-319 GAAAA
+319 
-324 ADGAAAITI
+324 I
-333 IQGNEESILR
+333 IQ
-343 SFQQVLDYTIQLVL
+343 YTIDLVL
-357 NLVKYEIRDPK
+357 NLVKYEIRDS
-368 VYFQCIEPYLRD
+368 VTYYGCIEPYLSHLLPKEARD
-380 SVLDEEKSRHI
+380 IVSGV
-391 AVESISKTL
+391 ISKTL
-400 IDTITVYD
+400 IDTISVYE
-408 YDPED
+408 YDPEEN
-413 CEENLCD
+413 EENLCD

-440 KLNHVYGILGHNGAG
+440 KLNHTYGILGHNGAG

-463 SNKTLQ
+463 ANKTLQ

-478 IEHHIPEELHDLI
+478 IEHHIPEDKHDII
-491 TLDYIASNPKIVAK
+491 TLDYIATNPKIMAK
-505 GISREEIAKNLA
+505 NISREEIARNLA
-517 ELYVTEHMMNSPLS
+517 ELYVTDHMMNSPLS

-547 LANDPLILMD
+547 LVADPLILMD
-557 EPTNHIDALSIIW
+557 EPTNHIDALSIVW
-570 LKQYIKT
+570 LKNYIKT
-577 TKNTTFLI
+577 SENTTFLI

-610 YRGNVTEFVKQK
+610 YRGNVSEFVKQK

-672 PQLSDIT
+672 PQLSGIT

-704 LVGEIEPNRGII
+704 LVGELETNGGII
-716 DRHPNLRMAYIPQN
+716 ERHPNLRMAYIPQN
-730 ISACLEPHKQCTPIE
+730 ISACLDQHKNLTPIE

-752 LGADREQANKNTLT
+752 LGSDREQTNKNTLT
-766 LTDEEIEAIRQK
+766 LTDEEMEAIKQK
-778 AKLNKTFVIKELG
+778 ARLNKTFIIKEFG
-791 SRRTGKREHEY
+791 SRRAGKREHEY
-802 EAKSEGITE
+802 EAKSEGTVE

-818 SELVEMGYEKM
+818 TELLEMGYEKM
-829 VKEFDE
+829 MKEFDE
-835 KMAMESMMGQRK
+835 RLAMESMMGQRK

-859 FGLEPEIAQHTKIA
+859 FGLEPEIAQHTKIN

-918 SFKGGVLIISHNDDF
+918 GFKGGVLVISHNDDF

-941 WLLENGSM
+941 WLLENGTL
-949 TVFGDNMIEA
+949 TVFGDNMTEA
-959 LEKERKKQEK
+959 LEKERKRQEK
-969 ENAKK
+969 ENSKK
-974 LKFDAEEDKFDS
+974 LKLDGEEEKFDS
-986 LGNKIEAVVS
+986 LGNKIEVV
-996 KEKKE
+996 KEAKE

-1013 KKDMEKAG
+1013 KKEMEKAG
-1021 QDTYDID
+1021 QDTYEID
-1028 VLLGLA
+1028 VLLGLV

>member
-1 MFFEDISK
+1 MVAQTIIKSLSAKDLTSQTDGIEQINALLKNFDVSSEYELIQLIS
-9 QLSSTKDVIDAAIQK
+9 
-24 IKTAFSS
+24 
-31 SSVDLSSANANGSM
+31 N
-45 FTFNEPVF
+45 
-53 ISIISQL
+53 L
-60 LELGAERSYQT
+60 LEVSSDKTHLSNVENIC
-71 DIDFICDKLVK
+71 DDFILR
-82 HINPYAFE
+82 INPYSFE
-90 FVFQEIA
+90 TVFKEIS
-97 KVFSSVK
+97 KVFSQVK
-104 FQSKIL
+104 YQSKIT

-118 AKIHPQVVSSN
+118 AKIHPQIVASN
-129 LYLIIESLIQLSSD
+129 LYLITESLITLSSD
-143 IKKEVKAA
+143 IKKEVKQA
-151 VKDCWVAICET
+151 VQECWIAVCET
-162 IENVDIK
+162 IENVDIR
-169 PILHVMIDG
+169 PIIPTMIDG
-178 YMNPSTKT
+178 YMNPATKT
-186 EYALETLASTPFV
+186 EHALEVLASTPFV

-245 ARIFYDKLTWILDK
+245 ARIFYDKLTWILEK
-259 GINEISIEEVRNV
+259 GINEIAIEEVRNV
-272 CAKSKA
+272 CTRSKT
-278 TLNKIYEQSNTKLVD
+278 TLNKVYENANTKLVD
-293 AVTKEHCE
+293 AVTTDSCFA
-301 KLFHEEI
+301 LYANEI
-308 SKHITTYCTSS
+308 SKNT
-319 GAAAA
+319 G
-324 ADGAAAITI
+324 
-333 IQGNEESILR
+333 IQIMTEDQVIQYSIG
-343 SFQQVLDYTIQLVL
+343 IVL
-357 NLVKYEIRDPK
+357 NLVKYEIRDPS
-368 VYFQCIEPYLRD
+368 VYLSCIEPYLA
-380 SVLDEEKSRHI
+380 HI
-391 AVESISKTL
+391 VENADVRNKIATEIAISL
-400 IDTITVYD
+400 INTITVYEH
-408 YDPED
+408 DPEEN
-413 CEENLCD
+413 EENLCD

-440 KLNHVYGILGHNGAG
+440 KLNHTYGILGHNGAG

-463 SNKTLQ
+463 ANKTLQ
-469 GFPDIDATY
+469 GFPDIEATY
-478 IEHHIPEELHDLI
+478 IEHHIPEDKHDI
-491 TLDYIASNPKIVAK
+491 VTLDYIATNPKIMAK
-505 GISREEIAKNLA
+505 GISREEIARNLA

-547 LANDPLILMD
+547 LAADPLILMD
-557 EPTNHIDALSIIW
+557 EPTNHIDALSIVW
-570 LKQYIKT
+570 LKNYIKT
-577 TKNTTFLI
+577 TQNTTFLI

-643 PGPLEGVK
+643 PGQLDGVK

-672 PQLSDIT
+672 PQLTGIT

-704 LVGEIEPNRGII
+704 LVGELEPNGGII

-730 ISACLEPHKQCTPIE
+730 ISACLDQHKQLTPIE

-752 LGADREQANKNTLT
+752 LGSDREQANKNTLIMT
-766 LTDEEIEAIRQK
+766 EEEIEAIKQK
-778 AKLNKTFVIKELG
+778 AKLNKTFIIKELG

-859 FGLEPEIAQHTKIA
+859 FGLEPEIAQHTKIN

-918 SFKGGVLIISHNDDF
+918 TFKGGVLVISHNDDF

-941 WLLENGSM
+941 WLLENGTM

-959 LEKERKKQEK
+959 LEKERKRQEK
-969 ENAKK
+969 ENSKK
-974 LKFDAEEDKFDS
+974 LKLDEAEDKYDS
-986 LGNKIEAVVS
+986 LGNKIEVV
-996 KEKKE
+996 KEKKD

-1021 QDTYDID
+1021 QDTYEID

>member
-1 MFFEDISK
+1 MNTMIHS
-9 QLSSTKDVIDAAIQK
+9 
-24 IKTAFSS
+24 
-31 SSVDLSSANANGSM
+31 
-45 FTFNEPVF
+45 
-53 ISIISQL
+53 ISQKDIASVKETPMDVSTEHLWIPAISHL
-60 LELGAERSYQT
+60 LEAATDKPLQT
-71 DIDFICDKLVK
+71 EIESLCDKLVQN
-82 HINPYAFE
+82 INPYSFE
-90 FVFQEIA
+90 NMFREIA
-97 KVFSSVK
+97 KVFETVK

-118 AKIHPQVVSSN
+118 AKTHPQIVASN
-129 LYLIIESLIQLSSD
+129 LYLITESLIQLSSD
-143 IKKEVKAA
+143 VKKEVKIA
-151 VKDCWVAICET
+151 VQECWVAVCET
-162 IENVDIK
+162 IENVDIQ
-169 PILHVMIDG
+169 PIIPTMIDA
-178 YMNPSTKT
+178 YMNPATKT
-186 EYALETLASTPFV
+186 ENALEVLASTPFV

-245 ARIFYDKLTWILDK
+245 ARIFYDKLTWILEK
-259 GINEISIEEVRNV
+259 GINEIAVEEVRNV
-272 CAKSKA
+272 CTRSKM
-278 TLNKIYEQSNTKLVD
+278 TLNKVYEQSHTKLID
-293 AVTKEHCE
+293 SVTYESCFALYE
-301 KLFHEEI
+301 TEM
-308 SKHITTYCTSS
+308 SKQ
-319 GAAAA
+319 G
-324 ADGAAAITI
+324 ITI
-333 IQGNEESILR
+333 GLEDPAIQYSIG
-343 SFQQVLDYTIQLVL
+343 LVL
-357 NLVKYEIRDPK
+357 NLVKYEIRDPAIYTK
-368 VYFQCIEPYLRD
+368 CIGPYLLNVSED
-380 SVLDEEKSRHI
+380 TVY
-391 AVESISKTL
+391 AISKTL
-400 IDTITVYD
+400 IDTITVYE
-408 YDPED
+408 YDPEEN
-413 CEENLCD
+413 EENLCD

-440 KLNHVYGILGHNGAG
+440 KLNHTYGILGHNGAG

-463 SNKTLQ
+463 ANKTLQ
-469 GFPDIDATY
+469 GFPDIEATY
-478 IEHHIPEELHDLI
+478 IEHHIPEDKHDMI
-491 TLDYIASNPKIVAK
+491 TLDYIATNPKIAVK

-542 LILAK
+542 LILAM
-547 LANDPLILMD
+547 LAADPLILMD
-557 EPTNHIDALSIIW
+557 EPTNHIDALSIVW
-570 LKQYIKT
+570 LKNYIKT
-577 TKNTTFLI
+577 TTNTTFLI

-610 YRGNVTEFVKQK
+610 YRGNVSEFVKQK

-672 PQLSDIT
+672 PQLSGIT

-704 LVGEIEPNRGII
+704 LVGELEPNGGII

-730 ISACLEPHKQCTPIE
+730 ISACLDQHKQLTPIE

-752 LGADREQANKNTLT
+752 LGSDREQSNKNTLI
-766 LTDEEIEAIRQK
+766 LSEEEIEEIKQK

-791 SRRTGKREHEY
+791 SRRSGKREHEY
-802 EAKSEGITE
+802 EAKSEGTVE

-835 KMAMESMMGQRK
+835 KLAMESMMGQRK

-859 FGLEPEIAQHTKIA
+859 FGLEPEIAQHTKIN

-918 SFKGGVLIISHNDDF
+918 GFKGGVLVISHNDDF

-959 LEKERKKQEK
+959 LEKERKRQEK
-969 ENAKK
+969 ENSKK
-974 LKFDAEEDKFDS
+974 LKLDDAEDKYDS
-986 LGNKIEAVVS
+986 LGNKIEVV

-1001 LTRDEKKRLLKQ
+1001 LTRDEKKRLMKQ

-1021 QDTYDID
+1021 QDTYEID
-1028 VLLGLA
+1028 VLLGLV

>member
-1 MFFEDISK
+1 MSFEDIK
-9 QLSSTKDVIDAAIQK
+9 GIPPDQAIQK
-24 IKTAFSS
+24 IKAC
-31 SSVDLSSANANGSM
+31 LSDTNIK
-45 FTFNEPVF
+45 EPQY
-53 ISIISQL
+53 ISLLTPL
-60 LELGAERSYQT
+60 LEVAT
-71 DIDFICDKLVK
+71 DKNHQSEVESLCDEIIKK
-82 HINPYAFE
+82 INPYSFE

-97 KVFSSVK
+97 KVFTSVK
-104 FQSKIL
+104 FQSKIA
-110 GLKMICNY
+110 GLKIISNY
-118 AKIHPQVVSSN
+118 AKIHPQIVSSN
-129 LYLIIESLIQLSSD
+129 LYLIIEALINLSSD
-143 IKKEVKAA
+143 IKKEVKNA

-162 IENVDIK
+162 IENVDIQ
-169 PILHVMIDG
+169 PIIPTMIDG

-186 EYALETLASTPFV
+186 ESSLEKLASTPFV
-199 NDIDIPTLSLLIPIL
+199 NDIDIPTLSLLIPLL

-272 CAKSKA
+272 CARSKA
-278 TLNKIYEQSNTKLVD
+278 TLNKIYEQSNTKLID
-293 AVTKEHCE
+293 AVTKESCV
-301 KLFHEEI
+301 LLYNEEI
-308 SKHITTYCTSS
+308 AKCGIVSPSEV
-319 GAAAA
+319 
-324 ADGAAAITI
+324 D
-333 IQGNEESILR
+333 
-343 SFQQVLDYTIQLVL
+343 LDYTIQLVL
-357 NLVKYEIRDPK
+357 NLVKYEIRDPQI
-368 VYFQCIEPYLRD
+368 YFQCIEPYITHII
-380 SVLDEEKSRHI
+380 EEKDARY
-391 AVESISKTL
+391 ATVDAISKRL
-400 IDTITVYD
+400 IDTITVYE

-413 CEENLCD
+413 NEENLCD

-469 GFPDIDATY
+469 GFPDIEATY

-491 TLDYIASNPKIVAK
+491 TLDYIASNPKIIAK
-505 GISREEIAKNLA
+505 GISREEIARNLA

-570 LKQYIKT
+570 LKNYVKT

-585 ISHDIKFMDEVC
+585 ISHDIKFMDEIC

-704 LVGEIEPNRGII
+704 LVGEIEPNSGII

-730 ISACLEPHKQCTPIE
+730 ISASLDPHKLLTPIE

-766 LTDEEIEAIRQK
+766 LTDEEIEAIKQK
-778 AKLNKTFVIKELG
+778 AKINKTFVIKELG
-791 SRRTGKREHEY
+791 SRRSGKREHEY
-802 EAKSEGITE
+802 EAKSEGVVE
-811 LVQWFSK
+811 MSQWFSK
-818 SELVEMGYEKM
+818 SELIEMGYEKM

-835 KMAMESMMGQRK
+835 KLAMESMMGQRK

-859 FGLEPEIAQHTKIA
+859 FGLEPEIAQHTKIN

-918 SFKGGVLIISHNDDF
+918 NFKGGVLIISHNETF

-941 WLLENGSM
+941 WLLNNGSL

-969 ENAKK
+969 ENSRK
-974 LKFDAEEDKFDS
+974 LKLDGEEEKFDS
-986 LGNKIEAVVS
+986 LGNKIEEKP

-1001 LTRDEKKRLLKQ
+1001 LTRDEKKKLLKQ

-1028 VLLGLA
+1028 VLLGLI

>member
-1 MFFEDISK
+1 MNFESVVQNLSLGDGQFDFEDGVSELEFIGFIYPILELSCEKKYQANVEKFCESFIKKSNPYSFELVFNEISK
-9 QLSSTKDVIDAAIQK
+9 S
-24 IKTAFSS
+24 
-31 SSVDLSSANANGSM
+31 
-45 FTFNEPVF
+45 
-53 ISIISQL
+53 
-60 LELGAERSYQT
+60 
-71 DIDFICDKLVK
+71 
-82 HINPYAFE
+82 
-90 FVFQEIA
+90 
-97 KVFSSVK
+97 FSSVK
-104 FQSKIL
+104 FQSKIM
-110 GLKMICNY
+110 GLKMIQLY
-118 AKIHPQVVSSN
+118 SQLHPEVVSLN
-129 LYLIIESLIQLSSD
+129 LPLIIDSLISLSSD
-143 IKKEVKAA
+143 VKKEVKTQ
-151 VKDCWVAICET
+151 VKETWISICET
-162 IENVDIK
+162 ITNVDIK
-169 PILHVMIDG
+169 PIIPTMIEG
-178 YMNPSTKT
+178 YMNPATKT
-186 EYALETLASTPFV
+186 ESSLEKLASTPFV
-199 NDIDIPTLSLLIPIL
+199 NDIDIPTLGLLIPML

-259 GINEISIEEVRNV
+259 GINEIAVEEVRNV
-272 CAKSKA
+272 CTRSKN
-278 TLNKIYEQSNTKLVD
+278 TLNRVYEQSNMKLVD
-293 AVTKEHCE
+293 GVTRELCSNLYSE
-301 KLFHEEI
+301 AIGSTIDVSSPLIQYSI
-308 SKHITTYCTSS
+308 S
-319 GAAAA
+319 
-324 ADGAAAITI
+324 
-333 IQGNEESILR
+333 
-343 SFQQVLDYTIQLVL
+343 LVL
-357 NLVKYEIRDPK
+357 NLVKYEIRNQD
-368 VYFQCIEPYLRD
+368 VYYKCIEPYLPNTVTNRD
-380 SVLDEEKSRHI
+380 LVVNEISSKLI
-391 AVESISKTL
+391 A
-400 IDTITVYD
+400 TITVYEH
-408 YDPED
+408 DPEEND
-413 CEENLCD
+413 ENLCD

-440 KLNHVYGILGHNGAG
+440 KLNHIYGILGHNGAG

-469 GFPDIDATY
+469 GFPDIEATY
-478 IEHHIPEELHDLI
+478 IEHHISEEHHDQI
-491 TLDYIASNPKIVAK
+491 TLDYLESNPKIKAK
-505 GISREEIAKNLA
+505 GITREEIARNLA

-547 LANDPLILMD
+547 LAGDPLILMD
-557 EPTNHIDALSIIW
+557 EPTNHIDAPSIIW
-570 LKQYIKT
+570 LKNYIKS

-636 LSFSIPD
+636 LAFSIPD
-643 PGPLEGVK
+643 PGPLDGVK

-672 PQLSDIT
+672 PQLTNIT

-704 LVGEIEPNRGII
+704 LVGELEPNGGII

-730 ISACLEPHKQCTPIE
+730 ISACLEQHKGLTPIE

-752 LGADREQANKNTLT
+752 MGYDREQANKNTLT
-766 LTDEEIEAIRQK
+766 LSEEEIEAIKQK

-802 EAKSEGITE
+802 EAKAEGIVE
-811 LVQWFSK
+811 LTQWFSK
-818 SELVEMGYEKM
+818 SELIEMGYEKM

-835 KMAMESMMGQRK
+835 KLAMESMMGQRK

-859 FGLEPEIAQHTKIA
+859 FGLEPEIAQHTKIN

-918 SFKGGVLIISHNDDF
+918 NFKGGVLVISHNDDF

-969 ENAKK
+969 EDSKK
-974 LKFDAEEDKFDS
+974 LKFDKGDEEKVDS
-986 LGNKIEAVVS
+986 LGNKIVS
-996 KEKKE
+996 VSTEKKE
-1001 LTRDEKKRLLKQ
+1001 LGRDEKKKLLKQ
-1013 KKDMEKAG
+1013 KKQMEKLG
-1021 QDTYDID
+1021 QDTYEID
-1028 VLLGLA
+1028 ELLGLN

>member
-1 MFFEDISK
+1 MEVESIIKS
-9 QLSSTKDVIDAAIQK
+9 LSSKEVSVQLEAIEQ
-24 IKTAFSS
+24 IKGLVEEHILIQLISNILEIGADKTHQTAVES
-31 SSVDLSSANANGSM
+31 
-45 FTFNEPVF
+45 
-53 ISIISQL
+53 
-60 LELGAERSYQT
+60 
-71 DIDFICDKLVK
+71 ICDGLIEKL
-82 HINPYAFE
+82 NPYSFE
-90 FVFQEIA
+90 NVFAEIS
-97 KVFSSVK
+97 KVFSQVK

-110 GLKMICNY
+110 GLRMICQY
-118 AKIHPQVVSSN
+118 ARRYPQIIASN
-129 LYLIIESLIQLSSD
+129 LYLITESLISLSSD

-151 VKDCWVAICET
+151 VQDCWNCVCET

-169 PILHVMIDG
+169 PIISTMVDG
-178 YMNPSTKT
+178 YMNPATKT
-186 EYALETLASTPFV
+186 ERALEVLASTPFV
-199 NDIDIPTLSLLIPIL
+199 NDIDIPTLSLLIPML

-225 QRKAAVVMDTL
+225 QRKAAVVMDTM

-259 GINEISIEEVRNV
+259 GINEIAIEEVRNV
-272 CAKSKA
+272 CTRSKA
-278 TLNKIYEQSNTKLVD
+278 TLNKVYEQANTKLVD
-293 AVTKEHCE
+293 AVTKESCFQ
-301 KLFHEEI
+301 L
-308 SKHITTYCTSS
+308 YLDGTSTGVS
-319 GAAAA
+319 TEDAV
-324 ADGAAAITI
+324 
-333 IQGNEESILR
+333 IQYSVG
-343 SFQQVLDYTIQLVL
+343 LVL
-357 NLVKYEIRDPK
+357 NLVKYEIRDMP
-368 VYFQCIEPYLRD
+368 VYIRCIEPYLTHVVD
-380 SVLDEEKSRHI
+380 DEEARISRANTI
-391 AVESISKTL
+391 AKTL
-400 IDTITVYD
+400 IDTITVYE
-408 YDPED
+408 YDPEEN
-413 CEENLCD
+413 EENLCD

-440 KLNHVYGILGHNGAG
+440 KLNHTYGILGHNGAG

-463 SNKTLQ
+463 ANKTLQ

-478 IEHHIPEELHDLI
+478 IEHHIPEDKHDII
-491 TLDYIASNPKIVAK
+491 TLDYIATNPKIIAK
-505 GISREEIAKNLA
+505 GIPRDEIARNLA

-547 LANDPLILMD
+547 LAADPLILMD
-557 EPTNHIDALSIIW
+557 EPTNHIDALSIVW
-570 LKQYIKT
+570 LKNYIKT
-577 TKNTTFLI
+577 TENTTFLI

-610 YRGNVTEFVKQK
+610 YRGNVSEFVKQK

-672 PQLSDIT
+672 PQLTDIT

-704 LVGEIEPNRGII
+704 LVGELEPNGGII

-730 ISACLEPHKQCTPIE
+730 ISACLEQHKQLTPIE

-752 LGADREQANKNTLT
+752 LGTDREQANKNTLT
-766 LTDEEIEAIRQK
+766 MTEDEIEAIKQK
-778 AKLNKTFVIKELG
+778 AKLNKTFVIKELS
-791 SRRTGKREHEY
+791 SRRSGKREHEY
-802 EAKSEGITE
+802 EAKSEGTVEMI
-811 LVQWFSK
+811 QWFSK

-829 VKEFDE
+829 VKELDE
-835 KMAMESMMGQRK
+835 KIAMESMMGQRK

-859 FGLEPEIAQHTKIA
+859 FGLEPEIAQHTKIN

-918 SFKGGVLIISHNDDF
+918 TFKGGVLVISHNDDF

-941 WLLENGSM
+941 WLLENGTM

-959 LEKERKKQEK
+959 LEKERKRQEK
-969 ENAKK
+969 ENSKK
-974 LKFDAEEDKFDS
+974 LKLDGEEEKFDS
-986 LGNKIEAVVS
+986 LGNKIEVV

-1021 QDTYDID
+1021 QDTYEID
-1028 VLLGLA
+1028 VLLGLV

>member
-1 MFFEDISK
+1 MVAQTIIKSLSAKDLTSQTDGIEQINALLKNFDVSSEYELIHLIS
-9 QLSSTKDVIDAAIQK
+9 
-24 IKTAFSS
+24 
-31 SSVDLSSANANGSM
+31 N
-45 FTFNEPVF
+45 
-53 ISIISQL
+53 L
-60 LELGAERSYQT
+60 LEVSSDKTHLSNVENIC
-71 DIDFICDKLVK
+71 DDFILR
-82 HINPYAFE
+82 INPYSFE
-90 FVFQEIA
+90 TVFKEIS
-97 KVFSSVK
+97 KVFSQVK
-104 FQSKIL
+104 YQSKIM

-118 AKIHPQVVSSN
+118 AKIHPQIVASN
-129 LYLIIESLIQLSSD
+129 LYLITESLISLSSD
-143 IKKEVKAA
+143 IKKEVKQA
-151 VKDCWVAICET
+151 VQDCWVAVCET
-162 IENVDIK
+162 IENVDIR
-169 PILHVMIDG
+169 PIIPTMIDG
-178 YMNPSTKT
+178 YMNPATKT
-186 EYALETLASTPFV
+186 EHALEVLASTPFV

-259 GINEISIEEVRNV
+259 GINEIAIEEVRNV
-272 CAKSKA
+272 CTRSKT
-278 TLNKIYEQSNTKLVD
+278 TLNKVYENANTKLVD
-293 AVTKEHCE
+293 AVTTDSCFA
-301 KLFHEEI
+301 LYANEI
-308 SKHITTYCTSS
+308 SKNT
-319 GAAAA
+319 G
-324 ADGAAAITI
+324 
-333 IQGNEESILR
+333 IQIANEDQVIQYSIG
-343 SFQQVLDYTIQLVL
+343 IVL
-357 NLVKYEIRDPK
+357 NLVKYEIREPSI
-368 VYFQCIEPYLRD
+368 YLSCIEPYLA
-380 SVLDEEKSRHI
+380 HI
-391 AVESISKTL
+391 VENADVRNKIVTEIATSL
-400 IDTITVYD
+400 INTITVYEH
-408 YDPED
+408 DPEEN
-413 CEENLCD
+413 EENLCD

-440 KLNHVYGILGHNGAG
+440 KLNHTYGILGHNGAG

-463 SNKTLQ
+463 ANKTLQ
-469 GFPDIDATY
+469 GFPDIEATY
-478 IEHHIPEELHDLI
+478 IEHHIPEDKHDI
-491 TLDYIASNPKIVAK
+491 VTLDYIATNPKIMAK
-505 GISREEIAKNLA
+505 GISREEIARNLA

-547 LANDPLILMD
+547 LAADPLILMD
-557 EPTNHIDALSIIW
+557 EPTNHIDALSIVW
-570 LKQYIKT
+570 LKNYIKT
-577 TKNTTFLI
+577 TLNTTFLI

-643 PGPLEGVK
+643 PGPLDGVK

-672 PQLSDIT
+672 PQLTGIT

-704 LVGEIEPNRGII
+704 LVGELEPNGGII

-730 ISACLEPHKQCTPIE
+730 ISACLDQHKQLTPIE

-752 LGADREQANKNTLT
+752 LGSDREQANKNTLIM
-766 LTDEEIEAIRQK
+766 TDEEIEAIKQK
-778 AKLNKTFVIKELG
+778 AKLNKTFIIKELG

-802 EAKSEGITE
+802 EAKSEGAVE

-859 FGLEPEIAQHTKIA
+859 FGLEPEIAQHTKIN

-918 SFKGGVLIISHNDDF
+918 SFKGGVLVISHNDDF

-941 WLLENGSM
+941 WLLENGTM

-959 LEKERKKQEK
+959 LEKERKRQEK
-969 ENAKK
+969 ENSKK
-974 LKFDAEEDKFDS
+974 LKLDEAEDKYDS
-986 LGNKIEAVVS
+986 LGNKIEVV
-996 KEKKE
+996 KEKKD
-1001 LTRDEKKRLLKQ
+1001 LTRDEKKRLMKQ

-1021 QDTYDID
+1021 QDTYEID
-1028 VLLGLA
+1028 VLLGLV

>member
-1 MFFEDISK
+1 MSFQE
-9 QLSSTKDVIDAAIQK
+9 LSESFSSKDVQVQQNGLEK
-24 IKTAFSS
+24 VKKMVLEFNSS
-31 SSVDLSSANANGSM
+31 
-45 FTFNEPVF
+45 NEYF
-53 ISIISQL
+53 LIGIISNL
-60 LELGAERSYQT
+60 LELCSDKKFQQEVEN
-71 DIDFICDKLVK
+71 ICEIFVQNV
-82 HINPYAFE
+82 NPYSFE
-90 FVFQEIA
+90 FVFNEIS
-97 KVFSSVK
+97 KIFSTVK

-110 GLKMICNY
+110 GLKMIETY
-118 AKIHPQVVSSN
+118 ANKHPHVVSFN
-129 LYLIIESLIQLSSD
+129 LPIIIESLINLSSD
-143 IKKEVKAA
+143 VKKDVKVA
-151 VKDCWVAICET
+151 VQECWVSICKT
-162 IENVDIK
+162 IKNLDIQSII
-169 PILHVMIDG
+169 PVMIEG

-186 EYALETLASTPFV
+186 EYSLEKLASTPLV
-199 NDIDIPTLSLLIPIL
+199 NDIDIPTLGLLIPML

-245 ARIFYDKLTWILDK
+245 ARIFYDKLMWILDK
-259 GINEISIEEVRNV
+259 GINEIAIEEVRNV
-272 CAKSKA
+272 CKRSKV
-278 TLNKIYEQSNTKLVD
+278 TLNGVYEQANTKLID
-293 AVTKEHCE
+293 AVT
-301 KLFHEEI
+301 
-308 SKHITTYCTSS
+308 
-319 GAAAA
+319 
-324 ADGAAAITI
+324 
-333 IQGNEESILR
+333 EESC
-343 SFQQVLDYTIQLVL
+343 FQLYKEYIEKDLSEHMDIINYTIKLVL
-357 NLVKYEIRDPK
+357 NLVKYEIRDELP
-368 VYFQCIEPYLRD
+368 YQICIEPYI
-380 SVLDEEKSRHI
+380 RHI
-391 AVESISKTL
+391 ILEEESRLQIVNKISKNL
-400 IDTITVYD
+400 IDTITVYE
-408 YDPED
+408 YDPEEND
-413 CEENLCD
+413 ENLCD

-440 KLNHVYGILGHNGAG
+440 KLNHIYGILGHNGAG

-463 SNKTLQ
+463 ANKTLQ
-469 GFPDIDATY
+469 GFPDIEATY
-478 IEHHIPEELHDLI
+478 IEHHIPEELHDMI
-491 TLDYIASNPKIVAK
+491 TLDYIENHPKIKAK
-505 GISREEIAKNLA
+505 NISRDEIAKNLA

-547 LANDPLILMD
+547 LAADPLILMD

-570 LKQYIKT
+570 LKNYIKT

-585 ISHDIKFMDEVC
+585 ISHDIKFMDEIC
-597 TNMIHYETLKLKV
+597 TNIIHYETLKLKV

-622 PEAAFYFQTTSQDV
+622 PEAIFYFQTTSQDV

-666 YPTAPK
+666 YTNSPK
-672 PQLSDIT
+672 PQLIDIT

-704 LVGEIEPNRGII
+704 LVGELEPNQGVI
-716 DRHPNLRMAYIPQN
+716 DRHPNLRVAYIPQN
-730 ISACLEPHKQCTPIE
+730 ISACLEQHKQLTPIE

-752 LGADREQANKNTLT
+752 LGSDREQANKNTLT
-766 LTDEEIEAIRQK
+766 LSDDEINAIREK

-811 LVQWFSK
+811 LTQWFTK
-818 SELVEMGYEKM
+818 SELIEMGYEKM

-835 KMAMESMMGQRK
+835 RLAMESMMGQRK

-859 FGLEPEIAQHTKIA
+859 FGLEPEIAQHTKIN

-893 HVIIFDEPTNFL
+893 HVVIFDEPTNFL

-918 SFKGGVLIISHNDDF
+918 NFKGGVLVISHNDDF

-941 WLLENGSM
+941 WLLENGKM

-974 LKFDAEEDKFDS
+974 LKFNEEEEKVDS
-986 LGNKIEAVVS
+986 LGNKILTAP
-996 KEKKE
+996 KEVKE
-1001 LTRDEKKRLLKQ
+1001 LSRDEKKKLMKQ
-1013 KKDMEKAG
+1013 KKQMEKDG

-1028 VLLGLA
+1028 VLLGLV

>member
-1 MFFEDISK
+1 MVAQGIVKS
-9 QLSSTKDVIDAAIQK
+9 LSAKELSTQIDGIENVKAL
-24 IKTAFSS
+24 IKNFNVS
-31 SSVDLSSANANGSM
+31 
-45 FTFNEPVF
+45 NEPEL
-53 ISIISQL
+53 IELIPYL
-60 LELGAERSYQT
+60 LESGSNKTHQLNIESIFN
-71 DIDFICDKLVK
+71 DLISVL
-82 HINPYAFE
+82 NPYAFE
-90 FVFQEIA
+90 SVYREIS
-97 KVFSSVK
+97 KVFTGVK
-104 FQSKIL
+104 SQSKVL
-110 GLKMICNY
+110 GLKVICQY
-118 AKIHPQVVSSN
+118 SIIHPSIIASN
-129 LYLIIESLIQLSSD
+129 LYLIIESLIDLVSD
-143 IKKEVKAA
+143 IKKEVKVA
-151 VKDCWVAICET
+151 VQECWVAICAT
-162 IENVDIK
+162 IENVDIQ
-169 PILHVMIDG
+169 PIINTMIEG

-186 EYALETLASTPFV
+186 ENSLEVLASTPFV
-199 NDIDIPTLSLLIPIL
+199 NDIDIPTLSLLIPML
-214 VRAMREKKVVC
+214 VRAMRENKVVC

-245 ARIFYDKLTWILDK
+245 ARIFYNKLTWILDK
-259 GINEISIEEVRNV
+259 GINEIAIEEVRNV
-272 CAKSKA
+272 CTRSKA
-278 TLNKIYEQSNTKLVD
+278 TLNKVYDQANTKMID
-293 AVTKEHCE
+293 SITKESCFSIYHD
-301 KLFHEEI
+301 EI
-308 SKHITTYCTSS
+308 VKVDPS
-319 GAAAA
+319 
-324 ADGAAAITI
+324 ITI
-333 IQGNEESILR
+333 NQ
-343 SFQQVLDYTIQLVL
+343 LDSAIHYTINLVL
-357 NLVKYEIRDPK
+357 NLVKYEVRDQTI
-368 VYFQCIEPYLRD
+368 YRGCISPYLPINL
-380 SVLDEEKSRHI
+380 SKEAIETISN
-391 AVESISKTL
+391 AISKVL
-400 IDTITVYD
+400 IDTITVYE

-413 CEENLCD
+413 NEENLCD

-440 KLNHVYGILGHNGAG
+440 KLNHTYGILGHNGAG

-463 SNKTLQ
+463 ANKTLQ
-469 GFPDIDATY
+469 GFPDIEATY
-478 IEHHIPEELHDLI
+478 IEHHIPEDKHDII
-491 TLDYIASNPKIVAK
+491 TLDYIATNPKIIAK
-505 GISREEIAKNLA
+505 GISREEIARNLA

-547 LANDPLILMD
+547 LAADPLILMD
-557 EPTNHIDALSIIW
+557 EPTNHIDALSIVW
-570 LKQYIKT
+570 LKNYIKT
-577 TKNTTFLI
+577 TENTTFLI

-610 YRGNVTEFVKQK
+610 YRGNVTEFVKQN

-651 SLTKSVLSMKNCYFQ
+651 SLTKSVLSMKNCFFQ

-672 PQLSDIT
+672 PQLSGIT

-704 LVGEIEPNRGII
+704 LVGELEPNGGII
-716 DRHPNLRMAYIPQN
+716 ERHPNLRMAYIPQN
-730 ISACLEPHKQCTPIE
+730 ISASLDPHKQMTPIE

-752 LGADREQANKNTLT
+752 LGSDREQANKNTLT
-766 LTDEEIEAIRQK
+766 LTEEEIEAIKQK
-778 AKLNKTFVIKELG
+778 AKLNKTFIIKELS
-791 SRRTGKREHEY
+791 SRRAGKREHEY
-802 EAKSEGITE
+802 EAKSEGTVE

-818 SELVEMGYEKM
+818 GELIEMGYEKM

-835 KMAMESMMGQRK
+835 KLAMESMMGQRK

-859 FGLEPEIAQHTKIA
+859 FGLEPEIAQHTKIN

-918 SFKGGVLIISHNDDF
+918 NFKGGVLVISHNDDF

-941 WLLENGSM
+941 WLLENGTM

-959 LEKERKKQEK
+959 LEKERKRQEK
-969 ENAKK
+969 ENSKK
-974 LKFDAEEDKFDS
+974 LKLDEAEDKYDS
-986 LGNKIEAVVS
+986 LGNKIEVV
-996 KEKKE
+996 KETKE
-1001 LTRDEKKRLLKQ
+1001 LTRDEKKRLMKQ

-1028 VLLGLA
+1028 VLLGLV

>member
-1 MFFEDISK
+1 MVAQGIVKS
-9 QLSSTKDVIDAAIQK
+9 LSAKELSTQIDGIENVKAL
-24 IKTAFSS
+24 IKNFNVS
-31 SSVDLSSANANGSM
+31 
-45 FTFNEPVF
+45 NEPEL
-53 ISIISQL
+53 IALIPYL
-60 LELGAERSYQT
+60 LESGSNKTHQLNIESIFN
-71 DIDFICDKLVK
+71 DLISVL
-82 HINPYAFE
+82 NPYAFE
-90 FVFQEIA
+90 SVYREIS
-97 KVFSSVK
+97 KVFTGVK
-104 FQSKIL
+104 SQSKVL
-110 GLKMICNY
+110 GLKVICQY
-118 AKIHPQVVSSN
+118 SIIHPSIIASN
-129 LYLIIESLIQLSSD
+129 LYLIIESLIDLVSD
-143 IKKEVKAA
+143 IKKEVKVA
-151 VKDCWVAICET
+151 VQECWVAICAT
-162 IENVDIK
+162 IENVDIQ
-169 PILHVMIDG
+169 PIINTMIEG

-186 EYALETLASTPFV
+186 ENSLEVLASTPFV
-199 NDIDIPTLSLLIPIL
+199 NDIDIPTLSLLIPML
-214 VRAMREKKVVC
+214 VRAMRENKVVC

-245 ARIFYDKLTWILDK
+245 ARIFYNKLTWILDK
-259 GINEISIEEVRNV
+259 GINEIAIEEVRNV
-272 CAKSKA
+272 CTRSKA
-278 TLNKIYEQSNTKLVD
+278 TLNKVYDQANTKMID
-293 AVTKEHCE
+293 SITKESCFSIYHD
-301 KLFHEEI
+301 EI
-308 SKHITTYCTSS
+308 VKVDPS
-319 GAAAA
+319 
-324 ADGAAAITI
+324 ITI
-333 IQGNEESILR
+333 NQ
-343 SFQQVLDYTIQLVL
+343 LDSAIHYTIDLVL
-357 NLVKYEIRDPK
+357 NLVKYEVRDQTI
-368 VYFQCIEPYLRD
+368 YRGCISPYLPINL
-380 SVLDEEKSRHI
+380 SKEAIETISN
-391 AVESISKTL
+391 SISKVL
-400 IDTITVYD
+400 IDTITVYE

-413 CEENLCD
+413 NEENLCD

-440 KLNHVYGILGHNGAG
+440 KLNHTYGILGHNGAG

-463 SNKTLQ
+463 ANKTLQ
-469 GFPDIDATY
+469 GFPDIEATY
-478 IEHHIPEELHDLI
+478 IEHHIPEDKHDII
-491 TLDYIASNPKIVAK
+491 TLDYIATNPKIIAK
-505 GISREEIAKNLA
+505 GISREEIARNLA

-547 LANDPLILMD
+547 LAADPLILMD
-557 EPTNHIDALSIIW
+557 EPTNHIDALSIVW
-570 LKQYIKT
+570 LKNYIKT
-577 TKNTTFLI
+577 TENTTFLI

-610 YRGNVTEFVKQK
+610 YRGNVTEFVKQN

-651 SLTKSVLSMKNCYFQ
+651 SLTKSVLSMKNCFFQ

-672 PQLSDIT
+672 PQLSGIT

-704 LVGEIEPNRGII
+704 LVGELEPNGGII
-716 DRHPNLRMAYIPQN
+716 ERHPNLRMAYIPQN
-730 ISACLEPHKQCTPIE
+730 ISASLDPHKQMTPIE

-752 LGADREQANKNTLT
+752 LGSDREQANKNTLT
-766 LTDEEIEAIRQK
+766 LTEEEIEAIKQK
-778 AKLNKTFVIKELG
+778 AKLNKTFIIKELS
-791 SRRTGKREHEY
+791 SRRAGKREHEY
-802 EAKSEGITE
+802 EAKSEGTVE

-818 SELVEMGYEKM
+818 GELIEMGYEKM

-835 KMAMESMMGQRK
+835 KLAMESMMGQRK

-859 FGLEPEIAQHTKIA
+859 FGLEPEIAQHTKIN

-918 SFKGGVLIISHNDDF
+918 NFKGGVLVISHNDDF

-941 WLLENGSM
+941 WLLENGTM

-959 LEKERKKQEK
+959 LEKERKRQEK
-969 ENAKK
+969 ENSKK
-974 LKFDAEEDKFDS
+974 LKLDEAEDKYDS
-986 LGNKIEAVVS
+986 LGNKIEVV
-996 KEKKE
+996 KETKE
-1001 LTRDEKKRLLKQ
+1001 LTRDEKKRLMKQ

-1028 VLLGLA
+1028 VLLGLV

>member
-1 MFFEDISK
+1 MAIQDIIK
-9 QLSSTKDVIDAAIQK
+9 QLSSKDISSQIDGIEKTKTIIQ
-24 IKTAFSS
+24 
-31 SSVDLSSANANGSM
+31 
-45 FTFNEPVF
+45 TFHVSNEPQL
-53 ISIISQL
+53 IELLPYL
-60 LELGAERSYQT
+60 LEIGSDKTHKQNIE
-71 DIDFICDKLVK
+71 IICDECIKL
-82 HINPYAFE
+82 INPYAFE
-90 FVFQEIA
+90 FVFREIS
-97 KVFSSVK
+97 KLFSGVK
-104 FQSKIL
+104 FKSKIL
-110 GLKMICNY
+110 GLRMICQY
-118 AKIHPQVVSSN
+118 AKTHPSIVASN
-129 LYLIIESLIQLSSD
+129 LYLITESLISLASD
-143 IKKEVKAA
+143 IKTDVKVA
-151 VKDCWVAICET
+151 VQRCWGVVCET

-169 PILHVMIDG
+169 PIVQVMIDG

-186 EYALETLASTPFV
+186 EHSLEVLASTPLV
-199 NDIDIPTLSLLIPIL
+199 NDIDIPTLSLLVPML
-214 VRAMREKKVVC
+214 VRAMREKSVVC

-245 ARIFYDKLTWILDK
+245 ARIFYEKLTWILNK
-259 GINEISIEEVRNV
+259 GMNEIAIEEVRNV
-272 CAKSKA
+272 CTRSKN
-278 TLNKIYEQSNTKLVD
+278 TLNRVYDQANTKLVD
-293 AVTKEHCE
+293 GVTKDSCLSLYTAE
-301 KLFHEEI
+301 
-308 SKHITTYCTSS
+308 
-319 GAAAA
+319 
-324 ADGAAAITI
+324 
-333 IQGNEESILR
+333 ILR
-343 SFQQVLDYTIQLVL
+343 VNTTLLNECQIVNDSSIQYSIELVL
-357 NLVKYEIRDPK
+357 NLVKYEVRDPDM
-368 VYFQCIEPYLRD
+368 YRGCIESYLVHIFEDKASRD
-380 SVLDEEKSRHI
+380 
-391 AVESISKTL
+391 AVTNSISKSL
-400 IDTITVYD
+400 IDTITVYE
-408 YDPED
+408 YDPEENED
-413 CEENLCD
+413 NLCD

-440 KLNHVYGILGHNGAG
+440 KLNHTYGILGHNGAG

-463 SNKTLQ
+463 ANKTLQ
-469 GFPDIDATY
+469 GFPNIEATY
-478 IEHHIPEELHDLI
+478 IEHHIPEDKHDII
-491 TLDYIASNPKIVAK
+491 TLDYIGTNPKIIAK
-505 GISREEIAKNLA
+505 GITREEIAKNLA

-547 LANDPLILMD
+547 LTADPLILMD
-557 EPTNHIDALSIIW
+557 EPTNHIDALSIVW
-570 LKQYIKT
+570 LKNYIKT

-672 PQLSDIT
+672 PQLSGIT

-704 LVGEIEPNRGII
+704 LVGELEPNGGII

-730 ISACLEPHKQCTPIE
+730 ISTSLEPHKQLTPIE

-752 LGADREQANKNTLT
+752 LGSDREQSNKNSLT
-766 LTDEEIEAIRQK
+766 LTDEEIEMIKQK
-778 AKLNKTFVIKELG
+778 AKLNKTFIIKEFS
-791 SRRTGKREHEY
+791 SRRAGKREHEY
-802 EAKSEGITE
+802 EAKSEGLVE
-811 LVQWFSK
+811 LIQWFSK
-818 SELVEMGYEKM
+818 TELTEMGYEKM
-829 VKEFDE
+829 MKDFDE
-835 KMAMESMMGQRK
+835 KLAMESMMGQRK

-859 FGLEPEIAQHTKIA
+859 FGLEPEIAQHTKIN

-918 SFKGGVLIISHNDDF
+918 SFKGGVLVISHNDDF

-959 LEKERKKQEK
+959 LEKERKRQEK
-969 ENAKK
+969 ENSKK
-974 LKFDAEEDKFDS
+974 LKLDSEEEKFDS
-986 LGNKIEAVVS
+986 LGNKIEVV
-996 KEKKE
+996 KETKE

-1013 KKDMEKAG
+1013 KKNMEKAG

-1028 VLLGLA
+1028 VLLGLV

>member
-1 MFFEDISK
+1 MVAQGIIKS
-9 QLSSTKDVIDAAIQK
+9 LSAK
-24 IKTAFSS
+24 
-31 SSVDLSSANANGSM
+31 DLSSQIDGIENVRNLIKQFHVS
-45 FTFNEPVF
+45 NEPRIIEL
-53 ISIISQL
+53 ISYL
-60 LELGAERSYQT
+60 LETGS
-71 DIDFICDKLVK
+71 DKTHQQNIESIFDELVYLL
-82 HINPYAFE
+82 NPYSFE
-90 FVFQEIA
+90 SVYREIS
-97 KVFSSVK
+97 KVFSGVK

-110 GLKMICNY
+110 GLRMICKY
-118 AKIHPQVVSSN
+118 AKIHPTIISSN
-129 LYLIIESLIQLSSD
+129 LYIIIESLISLASD
-143 IKKEVKAA
+143 IKKEVKVA
-151 VKDCWVAICET
+151 VQECWVSICET
-162 IENVDIK
+162 IENVDIQ
-169 PILHVMIDG
+169 PIINVMIDG
-178 YMNPSTKT
+178 YMNPATKT
-186 EYALETLASTPFV
+186 ESSLEVLASTPFV
-199 NDIDIPTLSLLIPIL
+199 NDIDIPTLSLLIPML

-259 GINEISIEEVRNV
+259 GINEIAIEEVRNV
-272 CAKSKA
+272 CTRSKN
-278 TLNKIYEQSNTKLVD
+278 TLNKVYEQANTKLIDGITQESCMTLYKDEIAKVD
-293 AVTKEHCE
+293 
-301 KLFHEEI
+301 
-308 SKHITTYCTSS
+308 SS
-319 GAAAA
+319 V
-324 ADGAAAITI
+324 DINFDI
-333 IQGNEESILR
+333 E
-343 SFQQVLDYTIQLVL
+343 YTISLVL
-357 NLVKYEIRDPK
+357 NLVKYEVRDPAI
-368 VYFQCIEPYLRD
+368 YHSCIEPYLPEHL
-380 SVLDEEKSRHI
+380 SKESRNTI
-391 AVESISKTL
+391 SSAISKTL
-400 IDTITVYD
+400 IDTITVYE

-413 CEENLCD
+413 NEENLCD

-440 KLNHVYGILGHNGAG
+440 KLNHTYGILGHNGAG

-469 GFPDIDATY
+469 GFPDIEATY
-478 IEHHIPEELHDLI
+478 IEHHIPEDKHDII
-491 TLDYIASNPKIVAK
+491 TLDYIASNPKIIAK
-505 GISREEIAKNLA
+505 NISREEIARNLA

-547 LANDPLILMD
+547 LAADPLILMD

-570 LKQYIKT
+570 LKNYIKT
-577 TKNTTFLI
+577 TEHTTFLI

-651 SLTKSVLSMKNCYFQ
+651 SLTKAVLSMKNCFFQ

-672 PQLSDIT
+672 PQLSGIT

-704 LVGEIEPNRGII
+704 LVGELETNGGII
-716 DRHPNLRMAYIPQN
+716 ERHPNLRMAYIPQN
-730 ISACLEPHKQCTPIE
+730 ISASLDPHKQMTPIE

-752 LGADREQANKNTLT
+752 LGSDREQANKNTLT
-766 LTDEEIEAIRQK
+766 LTEEEIEAIKQK
-778 AKLNKTFVIKELG
+778 AKLNKTFIIKELS
-791 SRRTGKREHEY
+791 SRRAGKREHEY
-802 EAKSEGITE
+802 EAKSEGTVE

-818 SELVEMGYEKM
+818 GELIEMGYEKM
-829 VKEFDE
+829 LKEFDE
-835 KMAMESMMGQRK
+835 KLAMESMMGQRK

-859 FGLEPEIAQHTKIA
+859 FGLEPEIAQHTKIN

-918 SFKGGVLIISHNDDF
+918 NFKGGVLVISHNDDF

-941 WLLENGSM
+941 WLLENGTM

-959 LEKERKKQEK
+959 LEKERKRQEK
-969 ENAKK
+969 ENSKK
-974 LKFDAEEDKFDS
+974 LKLDDAEDKFDS
-986 LGNKIEAVVS
+986 LGNKIEVV
-996 KEKKE
+996 KETKE
-1001 LTRDEKKRLLKQ
+1001 LTRDEKKRLMKQ

-1028 VLLGLA
+1028 VLLGLV

>member
-1 MFFEDISK
+1 MNPPALTFDEIQ
-9 QLSSTKDVIDAAIQK
+9 QLITSESQEFAC
-24 IKTAFSS
+24 
-31 SSVDLSSANANGSM
+31 
-45 FTFNEPVF
+45 
-53 ISIISQL
+53 ISIIPGL
-60 LELGAERSYQT
+60 LEFASDRKYQS
-71 DIDFICDKLVK
+71 DVESLCDVLVK
-82 HINPYAFE
+82 RLNPYAFE
-90 FVFQEIA
+90 MVFAEIS
-97 KVFSSVK
+97 KIFTSVK
-104 FQSKIL
+104 YQSKIA
-110 GLKMICNY
+110 GLKMIMTY
-118 AKIHPQVVSSN
+118 ARVFPQVVSSN
-129 LYLIIESLIQLSSD
+129 LPIIIDSLIQLSSD
-143 IKKEVKAA
+143 VKKEVKTA
-151 VKDCWVAICET
+151 VQECWVSICET
-162 IENVDIK
+162 ITNVDIQ
-169 PILHVMIDG
+169 PIVNTMIDG
-178 YMNPSTKT
+178 YMNPATKT
-186 EYALETLASTPFV
+186 EASLEKLASTPFV
-199 NDIDIPTLSLLIPIL
+199 NDIDIPTLGLLVPML

-259 GINEISIEEVRNV
+259 GINEIAVEEVRNV
-272 CAKSKA
+272 CMKSKA
-278 TLNKIYEQSNTKLVD
+278 TLQKVYEQSNTKLVD
-293 AVTKEHCE
+293 SVTKDTC
-301 KLFHEEI
+301 LQIYQDIGVAGGVAGGVCSGVDYSI
-308 SKHITTYCTSS
+308 S
-319 GAAAA
+319 
-324 ADGAAAITI
+324 
-333 IQGNEESILR
+333 
-343 SFQQVLDYTIQLVL
+343 LVL
-357 NLVKYEIRDPK
+357 NLVKYENRDESA
-368 VYFQCIEPYLRD
+368 YASCIEPYIREAIPD
-380 SVLDEEKSRHI
+380 QETRMA
-391 AVESISKTL
+391 AVQQISKKL
-400 IDTITVYD
+400 IDTITVYE
-408 YDPED
+408 YDPEEND
-413 CEENLCD
+413 ENLCD

-469 GFPDIDATY
+469 GFPDIEATY
-478 IEHHIPEELHDLI
+478 IEHHIPDELHEMI
-491 TLDYIASNPKIVAK
+491 TLDYLETHPKIKAR
-505 GISREEIAKNLA
+505 GIQRDEIAKNLA

-547 LANDPLILMD
+547 LAGDSLILMD

-570 LKQYIKT
+570 LKNYVKT

-636 LSFSIPD
+636 LSFQIPD

-672 PQLSDIT
+672 PQLTDIT

-684 AARIIIAGVNGAG
+684 ASRIIIAGVNGAG

-704 LVGEIEPNRGII
+704 LVGELEPNGGVI

-730 ISACLEPHKQCTPIE
+730 ISTCLEQHKQLTPIE

-752 LGADREQANKNTLT
+752 LGSDREQANKNALT
-766 LTDEEIEAIRQK
+766 ITDEELEAIRQK

-791 SRRTGKREHEY
+791 TRRTGKREHEY
-802 EAKSEGITE
+802 EAKSEGVVE
-811 LVQWFSK
+811 MVQWFTK
-818 SELVEMGYEKM
+818 SELIEMGYEKM

-835 KMAMESMMGQRK
+835 KLAMESMMGQRK

-859 FGLEPEIAQHTKIA
+859 FGLEPELAQHTKIT

-893 HVIIFDEPTNFL
+893 HTIIFDEPTNFL

-918 SFKGGVLIISHNDDF
+918 NFKGGVLVISHNDDF

-941 WLLENGSM
+941 WLLENGKL

-974 LKFDAEEDKFDS
+974 LKFDTEEDKYDS
-986 LGNKIEAVVS
+986 LGNKIEAAP
-996 KEKKE
+996 KEKTE
-1001 LTRDEKKRLLKQ
+1001 LTRDVKKKLMKQ
-1013 KKDMEKAG
+1013 RKEMQKAG
-1021 QDTYDID
+1021 LDTYEIDIILD
-1028 VLLGLA
+1028 GC

>member
-1 MFFEDISK
+1 MVAQGIIKS
-9 QLSSTKDVIDAAIQK
+9 LSAK
-24 IKTAFSS
+24 
-31 SSVDLSSANANGSM
+31 DLSA
-45 FTFNEPVF
+45 
-53 ISIISQL
+53 
-60 LELGAERSYQT
+60 QT
-71 DIDFICDKLVK
+71 DGLEQTKILIKGFDVSVEHQLISLIPNILDLGSDKTHQIDIEWICNEIVRLV
-82 HINPYAFE
+82 NPYAFE
-90 FVFQEIA
+90 SVFREITT
-97 KVFSSVK
+97 VFSQVK
-104 FQSKIL
+104 FQAKVL
-110 GLKMICNY
+110 GLNMIRQY
-118 AKIHPQVVSSN
+118 AKQHPTVVASN
-129 LYLIIESLIQLSSD
+129 LYLIIESLITLSSD
-143 IKKEVKAA
+143 IKKEVKMA
-151 VKDCWVAICET
+151 VQDCWKDVCET

-169 PILHVMIDG
+169 PIIPVMIDG
-178 YMNPSTKT
+178 YMNPATKT
-186 EYALETLASTPFV
+186 EHALEVLASTPFV

-225 QRKAAVVMDTL
+225 QRKAAVVMETL

-259 GINEISIEEVRNV
+259 GINEIAIEEVRNV
-272 CAKSKA
+272 CTRSKA
-278 TLNKIYEQSNTKLVD
+278 TLNKVYEQSNIKLID
-293 AVTKEHCE
+293 AVTVESCLTLYKDKCGV
-301 KLFHEEI
+301 
-308 SKHITTYCTSS
+308 SNTDTV
-319 GAAAA
+319 
-324 ADGAAAITI
+324 
-333 IQGNEESILR
+333 IQYSIG
-343 SFQQVLDYTIQLVL
+343 LVL
-357 NLVKYEIRDPK
+357 NLVKYEIRDLSL
-368 VYFQCIEPYLRD
+368 YTACIEPYIA
-380 SVLDEEKSRHI
+380 HI
-391 AVESISKTL
+391 VSNNLMEVANQIAQTL
-400 IDTITVYD
+400 IDTITVYE
-408 YDPED
+408 YDPEEN
-413 CEENLCD
+413 EENLCD

-440 KLNHVYGILGHNGAG
+440 KLNHTYGILGHNGAG

-463 SNKTLQ
+463 ANKTLQ

-478 IEHHIPEELHDLI
+478 IEHHIPEDKHDTI
-491 TLDYIASNPKIVAK
+491 TLDYIAMNSKIVKK
-505 GISREEIAKNLA
+505 GISREEIARNLA
-517 ELYVTEHMMNSPLS
+517 ELYVTDHMMNSPLS

-547 LANDPLILMD
+547 LAGDPLILMD
-557 EPTNHIDALSIIW
+557 EPTNHIDALSIVW
-570 LKQYIKT
+570 LKNYIKT
-577 TKNTTFLI
+577 TLNTTFLI

-597 TNMIHYETLKLKV
+597 TNMIHYESLKLKV
-610 YRGNVTEFVKQK
+610 YRGNVSEFVKQN
-622 PEAAFYFQTTSQDV
+622 PEAAFYFQTSSQEV

-672 PQLSDIT
+672 PQLSGIT

-704 LVGEIEPNRGII
+704 LVGELEPNGGII

-730 ISACLEPHKQCTPIE
+730 ISTCLEQHKGLTPIE

-752 LGADREQANKNTLT
+752 LGSDREQANKNTLV
-766 LTDEEIEAIRQK
+766 LTEEEIEAIKQK
-778 AKLNKTFVIKELG
+778 ARLNKTFVIKELS
-791 SRRTGKREHEY
+791 SRRAGKREHEY
-802 EAKSEGITE
+802 EAKSEGTVE
-811 LVQWFSK
+811 LVQWFTK
-818 SELVEMGYEKM
+818 GELIEMGYEKM

-835 KMAMESMMGQRK
+835 KLAMESMMGQRK

-859 FGLEPEIAQHTKIA
+859 FGLEPEIAQHTKIN

-918 SFKGGVLIISHNDDF
+918 SFKGGVLVISHNDDF

-941 WLLENGSM
+941 WLLENGTM

-959 LEKERKKQEK
+959 LEKERKRQEK
-969 ENAKK
+969 EDSKK
-974 LKFDAEEDKFDS
+974 LKFDEAEDKFDS
-986 LGNKIEAVVS
+986 LGNKIEVV
-996 KEKKE
+996 KQAKE
-1001 LTRDEKKRLLKQ
+1001 LTRDEKKRLMKQ

-1021 QDTYDID
+1021 QDTYEID